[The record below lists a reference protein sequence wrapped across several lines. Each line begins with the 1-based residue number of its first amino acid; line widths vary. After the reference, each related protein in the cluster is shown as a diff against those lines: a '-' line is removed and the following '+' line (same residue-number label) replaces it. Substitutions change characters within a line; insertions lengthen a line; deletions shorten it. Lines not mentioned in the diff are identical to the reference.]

1 MKVDPCCLTRCK
13 ASSIFLKNC
22 GATGNW
28 LRVAFLRKGY
38 TLRRAIFSA
47 IAALFLAGAAQA
59 QIKTIVTDHFRVHY
73 TLGAEGT
80 ARRVAE
86 TCEEV
91 FPTLAAAYD
100 YYDDFRTIHVI
111 VLDNSDVLGNGWAN
125 YYSNTMAIWATS
137 LDFELRGSHDWI
149 KNVVTHELTHII
161 TLNKARKKWPFQFA
175 LLSVSRFDS
184 NPDITFQFPLYHL
197 NTPRGW
203 TEGIAQYG
211 AQKFGYDSWDSHRDM
226 LLRMAVLEDDLL
238 SWEEMGTVWDRMGKF
253 YGEFVYNQGYAMMVY
268 LHDQYGAEKVDE
280 LTHQV
285 GSMSF
290 DPAIRRVLGISADQ
304 FYADWVA
311 FLAENYGRL
320 ESEIRGQGFFEGEP
334 LDEVNEGVLEY
345 HPALSP
351 DGKKLAYL
359 TSEKQDYGIT
369 VLKIYDFETRKK
381 TELKNWID
389 TRISWSPDGEEIVFV
404 RNKGGF
410 NDLYIYNLAED
421 KERRISARLR
431 AKDPSFSPDG
441 QRIAFVHNE
450 DGTNNL
456 GLIAR
461 DGTDLVYLTNNN
473 DATQYMGPRFSPD
486 GEWLLFSVFRGED
499 RDIAMIRADSPPRPK
514 VFEKA
519 EKKKKSEDEE
529 GEEETIDV
537 FPDTVAFA
545 HPDSSG
551 FRAVVASPADER
563 DPHWLPDGSGFV
575 FSSDQSGIFNIYR
588 YRLENDEVEQLTNVI
603 GGAFVPTVAADESV
617 VYSGYQSN
625 DYSLYRFEM
634 GEFERDAHFEPVVMH
649 DYRSIFDGPK
659 LADQFQTATY
669 RGRNVLRYI
678 PILQVGPTYVG
689 NTFGLNQASG
699 GLQFSTGDML
709 GGQELTAWGIVGK
722 NMRNATDLNTDVGF
736 FYERRLRPQVGNNRT
751 FNPSFYIAGRRR
763 EIDNLLKASQ
773 IDTLEIEE
781 TDLYPVPVDS
791 VTSLLIP
798 DVRQYVYQGTSRQ
811 DLFKTTLG
819 QLAVGVDVPLTR
831 RAELNALYIWRD
843 YAEGWTLRRFRSQN
857 QIYLVQYGV
866 DISASLDPSLL
877 AQDTLLVNNEDPLEF
892 YEDLSFFRTHMLSM
906 AWRYRKINPTA
917 NRLIS
922 PSGRAMALVYR
933 YLMPTVAD
941 SLTEQIPT
949 DGVPRDQFV
958 GVERRMRVNE
968 YVAAYNERIRLPFAN
983 SLNIE
988 LIGAYKNAR
997 LKPRFIEDGGFLEGR
1012 YYWPLRYYIGGRN
1025 FLSGY
1030 PYFTDWG
1037 TKLLYARVG
1046 YGFPILKRISSR
1058 FINFNFSKLHGELF
1072 AEAGVVGNFSRFED
1086 IDFWQGKRWRSR
1098 PNIDQFLTDVGGEL
1112 RLQLFT
1118 FYRIPMFAYFQVA
1131 RPIPSSRVK
1140 RLWITRLP
1148 NGSLEECAPT
1158 AEGCF
1163 RSLTVRDSEGDLD
1176 EIDDWRFYFGFGL

>member
-1 MKVDPCCLTRCK
+1 M
-13 ASSIFLKNC
+13 
-22 GATGNW
+22 
-28 LRVAFLRKGY
+28 
-38 TLRRAIFSA
+38 RRAISSA

-59 QIKTIVTDHFRVHY
+59 QIQTIVTDHFRVHFSR
-73 TLGAEGT
+73 GAEGT

-100 YYDDFRTIHVI
+100 YFDDFRTIHVI

-149 KNVVTHELTHII
+149 KNVVTHELTHIM

-184 NPDITFQFPLYHL
+184 NPDIAFQFPLYHL
-197 NTPRGW
+197 NAPRGW
-203 TEGIAQYG
+203 SEGIAQYG
-211 AQKFGYDSWDSHRDM
+211 AHKFGYDSWDSHRDM

-238 SWEEMGTVWDRMGKF
+238 SWEEMGTIGARTGKF

-268 LHDQYGAEKVDE
+268 IHEQYGAEKVDE
-280 LTHQV
+280 LTHQI

-311 FLAENYGRL
+311 FLADNYGRL
-320 ESEIRGQGFFEGEP
+320 KSEIRGQGFFQGAS

-359 TSEKQDYGIT
+359 TSEKQDYAIT
-369 VLKIYDFETRKK
+369 ALKIYDFATEKK
-381 TELKNWID
+381 TKLKGRID
-389 TRISWSPDGEEIVFV
+389 TRIGWSPDGKEIVFV

-410 NDLYIYNLAED
+410 NDLYIYDLAED
-421 KERRISARLR
+421 EERRISARLR

-456 GLIAR
+456 GLIDR

-473 DATQYMGPRFSPD
+473 DATQYSGPRFSPD
-486 GEWLLFSVFRGED
+486 GEWLLFSMFRGQD

-514 VFEKA
+514 TFKQAKA
-519 EKKKKSEDEE
+519 KKKKSEDEE
-529 GEEETIDV
+529 GEEETIEV

-588 YRLENDEVEQLTNVI
+588 YRLANDEVEQLTNVI
-603 GGAFVPTVAADESV
+603 GGAFVPTVAADERV
-617 VYSGYQSN
+617 VYSGYHSN

-634 GEFERDAHFEPVVMH
+634 GEFGRAAHFEPVAMR

-659 LADQFQTATY
+659 LDDQYRVASY

-678 PILQVGPTYVG
+678 PILQVGPTFVG

-709 GGQELTAWGIVGK
+709 GGQELTAWGVVGK
-722 NMRNATDLNTDVGF
+722 NIRDATDLNTDVGF
-736 FYERRLRPQVGNNRT
+736 RYERRLRPQVGNNRT
-751 FNPSFYIAGRRR
+751 FNPSFYIAARRR
-763 EIDNLLKASQ
+763 EIDNLSKPIQ
-773 IDTLEIEE
+773 VRIDTLAAS
-781 TDLYPVPVDS
+781 TLYPVPVDS
-791 VTSLLIP
+791 VSNVLIP
-798 DVRQYVYQGTSRQ
+798 AVEQRVYQYARSQ
-811 DLFKTTLG
+811 NLSKNVLG
-819 QLAVGVDVPLTR
+819 QLTVGVNVPLTR
-831 RAELNALYIWRD
+831 RTELNALYLWRN
-843 YAEGWTLRRFRSQN
+843 YAQSYALRRFHSKS
-857 QIYLVQYGV
+857 QIYLVQDGV
-866 DISASLDPSLL
+866 DISETVDPDLL
-877 AQDTLLVNNEDPLEF
+877 VQDTLVVDSENPLK
-892 YEDLSFFRTHMLSM
+892 YYGDLSFFRTHLLS
-906 AWRYRKINPTA
+906 ASWRYQKINPTA
-917 NRLIS
+917 DRSIN
-922 PSGRAMALVYR
+922 PSGRALSLVYS
-933 YLMPTVAD
+933 YMMPTLAD
-941 SLTEQIPT
+941 SLAEQTPT
-949 DGVPRDQFV
+949 DGVPRDQYV
-958 GVERRMRVNE
+958 GVERRLRVNE
-968 YVAAYNERIRLPFAN
+968 YVAAYNERIRLPFNN
-983 SLNIE
+983 SLNIR
-988 LIGAYKNAR
+988 LIGAYKNIR
-997 LKPRFIEDGGFLEGR
+997 TKPCFEPDEGGLFEGCF
-1012 YYWPLRYYIGGRN
+1012 YWPLRYYIGGRN

-1030 PYFTDWG
+1030 PYFTDSG
-1037 TKLLYARVG
+1037 SKLLYARIG
-1046 YGFPILKRISSR
+1046 YGFPLLRRISTR
-1058 FINFNFSKLHGELF
+1058 FINFSFSKLYAELF
-1072 AEAGVVGNFSRFED
+1072 AEAGAVGNFSRFED
-1086 IDFWQGKRWRSR
+1086 IDFWKGKRWRSW
-1098 PNIDQFLTDVGGEL
+1098 PNTDKFLTNVGGEL

-1131 RPIPSSRVK
+1131 RPIEAGRVEWIEPLPSEDD
-1140 RLWITRLP
+1140 P
-1148 NGSLEECAPT
+1148 NPEPYLS
-1158 AEGCF
+1158 
-1163 RSLTVRDSEGDLD
+1163 VRDSQGNLD
-1176 EIDDWRFYFGFGL
+1176 RIDEWRFYFGFGL

>member
-1 MKVDPCCLTRCK
+1 M
-13 ASSIFLKNC
+13 
-22 GATGNW
+22 
-28 LRVAFLRKGY
+28 
-38 TLRRAIFSA
+38 RRAIFSA
-47 IAALFLAGAAQA
+47 IAALFLAGPAQA
-59 QIKTIVTDHFRVHY
+59 QIKTIVTDHFRVHFS
-73 TLGAEGT
+73 LGAEGT

-91 FPTLAAAYD
+91 FPTLAAAYN

-175 LLSVSRFDS
+175 LLSVSRFDA

-211 AQKFGYDSWDSHRDM
+211 AHKFGYDSWDSHRDM

-238 SWEEMGTVWDRMGKF
+238 SWEEMGTVWDRTGKF

-268 LHDQYGAEKVDE
+268 IHQQYGAEKVDE

-320 ESEIRGQGFFEGEP
+320 ESELRGQGFFEGAP

-359 TSEKQDYGIT
+359 TSEKQDYAIA
-369 VLKIYDFETRKK
+369 VLKIYDFETQKETK
-381 TELKNWID
+381 LKGWID
-389 TRISWSPDGEEIVFV
+389 TRIGWSPDGEEIVFV

-421 KERRISARLR
+421 EERRISAKLR

-456 GLIAR
+456 GLIDR

-473 DATQYMGPRFSPD
+473 DATQYSAPRFSPD

-499 RDIAMIRADSPPRPK
+499 RDIAMIRAASPPRPK
-514 VFEKA
+514 TFEKA
-519 EKKKKSEDEE
+519 KKSEDEE
-529 GEEETIDV
+529 GEEETIAV

-551 FRAVVASPADER
+551 FRAVVASSADER
-563 DPHWLPDGSGFV
+563 DPCWLPDGSGFV

-617 VYSGYQSN
+617 VYSGYHSN
-625 DYSLYRFEM
+625 DYSLYRFKM
-634 GEFERDAHFEPVVMH
+634 GEFERDTHFEPVAMR

-659 LADQFQTATY
+659 LDDQYQVASY

-678 PILQVGPTYVG
+678 PILQIGPTFVG

-699 GLQFSTGDML
+699 GLQFSTGDMF

-722 NMRNATDLNTDVGF
+722 NIRDATDLNTDVGF
-736 FYERRLRPQVGNNRT
+736 YYERRLRPQVGNNRT

-763 EIDNLLKASQ
+763 EIDNLLEAGQ
-773 IDTLEIEE
+773 IEVDTLAAS
-781 TDLYPVPVDS
+781 TLYPVPVDS
-791 VTSLLIP
+791 VSNVLIP
-798 DVRQYVYQGTSRQ
+798 AVEQYVYQATSRQ
-811 DLFKTTLG
+811 DLFKTALG

-831 RAELNALYIWRD
+831 RTELNALYLWRN
-843 YAEGWTLRRFRSQN
+843 YAESWTLRRFRSKN
-857 QIYLVQYGV
+857 QIYLVQDGV
-866 DISASLDPSLL
+866 NVSDSLGLAPALL
-877 AQDTLLVNNEDPLEF
+877 GQDTLLVDSEDPLK
-892 YEDLSFFRTHMLSM
+892 YYGDLSFFRTHLLS
-906 AWRYRKINPTA
+906 ASWRYQKINPTA
-917 NRLIS
+917 DRLIS
-922 PSGRAMALVYR
+922 PSGRSLALVYR
-933 YLMPTVAD
+933 YLLPTVAD
-941 SLTEQIPT
+941 SLAEQTPT
-949 DGVPRDQFV
+949 DGVPRDRFV
-958 GVERRMRVNE
+958 GVERRLRVNE
-968 YVAAYNERIRLPFAN
+968 YVAAYNERIGLPFNN

-988 LIGAYKNAR
+988 LIGAYKNIR
-997 LKPRFIEDGGFLEGR
+997 LKPRYTEEGGLFEGR
-1012 YYWPLRYYIGGRN
+1012 FYWPLRYYIGGRN

-1030 PYFTDWG
+1030 PYFTASG
-1037 TKLLYARVG
+1037 TKLLYARIG
-1046 YGFPILKRISSR
+1046 YGFPILERISSR
-1058 FINFNFSKLHGELF
+1058 FINFSFSKLYAELF

-1086 IDFWQGKRWRSR
+1086 VDFWSGKRWRSR
-1098 PNIDQFLTDVGGEL
+1098 PNTDKFLTDVGGEL

-1118 FYRIPMFAYFQVA
+1118 FYRIPMFAYLQVA
-1131 RPIPSSRVK
+1131 HPLNRDRVPRDPGDAPIDK
-1140 RLWITRLP
+1140 
-1148 NGSLEECAPT
+1148 
-1158 AEGCF
+1158 
-1163 RSLTVRDSEGDLD
+1163 
-1176 EIDDWRFYFGFGL
+1176 WRYYFGFGL

>member
-1 MKVDPCCLTRCK
+1 M
-13 ASSIFLKNC
+13 
-22 GATGNW
+22 
-28 LRVAFLRKGY
+28 
-38 TLRRAIFSA
+38 RRATFSA
-47 IAALFLAGAAQA
+47 IAALLFAGAAQA
-59 QIKTIVTDHFRVHY
+59 QIQTIVTDHFRVHF

-111 VLDNSDVLGNGWAN
+111 VLDNSDQLGNGWAN

-149 KNVVTHELTHII
+149 KNVVTHELTHIM

-197 NTPRGW
+197 NAPRGW

-211 AQKFGYDSWDSHRDM
+211 AHKFGYDTWDSHRDM
-226 LLRMAVLEDDLL
+226 LLRMAALEDDLL
-238 SWEEMGTVWDRMGKF
+238 SWEEMGTVWDRTGKF

-268 LHDQYGAEKVDE
+268 IHQQYGAEKVDE
-280 LTHQV
+280 LTHQI

-320 ESEIRGQGFFEGEP
+320 ESEIRTGGFFEGMP

-359 TSEKQDYGIT
+359 TSERQDFAIT
-369 VLKIYDFETRKK
+369 SLKIYDFETQKK
-381 TELKNWID
+381 TKLKGWID
-389 TRISWSPDGEEIVFV
+389 TRIGWSPDGEEIVFV

-410 NDLYIYNLAED
+410 NDLYIYNLAAD

-456 GLIAR
+456 GLVNR

-473 DATQYMGPRFSPD
+473 DATQYMAPRFSPD
-486 GEWLLFSVFRGED
+486 GEWLLFSLFRGED

-519 EKKKKSEDEE
+519 KKKKKSDEE
-529 GEEETIDV
+529 DDEEEKTEETIDV

-551 FRAVVASPADER
+551 FRAVVASLADER

-588 YRLENDEVEQLTNVI
+588 YRLENREVEQLTNVV

-617 VYSGYQSN
+617 VYSGYHSN

-634 GEFERDAHFEPVVMH
+634 GEFERDAHFEPVAMR

-659 LADQFQTATY
+659 LADQHPIASY

-678 PILQVGPTYVG
+678 PILQVGPTFVG

-699 GLQFSTGDML
+699 GLQFTTGDMF

-722 NMRNATDLNTDVGF
+722 NMRDATDLNTDVGF

-763 EIDNLLKASQ
+763 EIDNLLKDSQ
-773 IDTLEIEE
+773 IRVDTLEVGNI
-781 TDLYPVPVDS
+781 YPVPVDS
-791 VTSLLIP
+791 VSSLLIP
-798 DVRQYVYQGTSRQ
+798 DVQQYIYQGTSRQ
-811 DLFKTTLG
+811 DLFKTALG
-819 QLAVGVDVPLTR
+819 QLAVGVDMPLTR
-831 RAELNALYIWRD
+831 RTELNALYLWRN

-857 QIYLVQYGV
+857 QIYLVQDGV
-866 DISASLDPSLL
+866 DVSDSLGLDPAILS
-877 AQDTLLVNNEDPLEF
+877 QDTLLVNSEDPLKF
-892 YEDLSFFRTHMLSM
+892 YGDLSFFRTHMLSM

-917 NRLIS
+917 DRLIS

-958 GVERRMRVNE
+958 GVERRLRINE
-968 YVAAYNERIRLPFAN
+968 YVAAYNERISLPFDN

-988 LIGAYKNAR
+988 LIGAYKNIR
-997 LKPRFIEDGGFLEGR
+997 LKPRFIEEGGFFEGR
-1012 YYWPLRYYIGGRN
+1012 FYWPLRYYIGGRN

-1030 PYFTDWG
+1030 PYFTDSG
-1037 TKLLYARVG
+1037 SKLLYARVG
-1046 YGFPILKRISSR
+1046 YGFPILKRISRR
-1058 FINFNFSKLHGELF
+1058 FINFNFSKLYAELF

-1086 IDFWQGKRWRSR
+1086 IDFWSGERWRSR
-1098 PNIDQFLTDVGGEL
+1098 PNTDKFLTDVGGEL

-1118 FYRIPMFAYFQVA
+1118 FYRIPMFAYVQVA
-1131 RPIPSSRVK
+1131 HPLNRKRVSR
-1140 RLWITRLP
+1140 
-1148 NGSLEECAPT
+1148 
-1158 AEGCF
+1158 
-1163 RSLTVRDSEGDLD
+1163 D
-1176 EIDDWRFYFGFGL
+1176 EDDPLIDKWRYYFGFGL

>member
-1 MKVDPCCLTRCK
+1 M
-13 ASSIFLKNC
+13 
-22 GATGNW
+22 
-28 LRVAFLRKGY
+28 
-38 TLRRAIFSA
+38 RRATFSA
-47 IAALFLAGAAQA
+47 IAALLIVGAAQA
-59 QIKTIVTDHFRVHY
+59 QIQTIVTDHFRVHF

-111 VLDNSDVLGNGWAN
+111 VLDNSDQLGNGWAN

-149 KNVVTHELTHII
+149 KNVVTHELTHIM

-197 NTPRGW
+197 NAPRGW

-211 AQKFGYDSWDSHRDM
+211 AHKFGYDTWDSHRDM
-226 LLRMAVLEDDLL
+226 LLRMAALEDDLL
-238 SWEEMGTVWDRMGKF
+238 SWEEMGTVWDRTGKF

-268 LHDQYGAEKVDE
+268 IHQQYGAEKVDE

-320 ESEIRGQGFFEGEP
+320 ESEIRGQGFFEGMS

-359 TSEKQDYGIT
+359 TSEKQDFAIT
-369 VLKIYDFETRKK
+369 SLKIYDFETQKK
-381 TELKNWID
+381 TKLKGWID
-389 TRISWSPDGEEIVFV
+389 TRIGWSPDGEEIVFV

-410 NDLYIYNLAED
+410 NDLYIYNLAADE
-421 KERRISARLR
+421 ERRISARLR

-456 GLIAR
+456 GLIDR

-473 DATQYMGPRFSPD
+473 DATQYMAPRFSPD
-486 GEWLLFSVFRGED
+486 GEWLLFSLFRGED

-519 EKKKKSEDEE
+519 KKKKKSDDEGEE
-529 GEEETIDV
+529 GEEEAEETIDV

-563 DPHWLPDGSGFV
+563 DAHWLPDGSGFV
-575 FSSDQSGIFNIYR
+575 FSSDQSGVFNIYR
-588 YRLENDEVEQLTNVI
+588 YRLENREVEQLTNVV
-603 GGAFVPTVAADESV
+603 GGAFVPTVAADGSV
-617 VYSGYQSN
+617 VYSGYHSN

-634 GEFERDAHFEPVVMH
+634 GEFERDAHFEPVAMR

-659 LADQFQTATY
+659 LADQFQTASY

-678 PILQVGPTYVG
+678 PILQVGPTFVG

-699 GLQFSTGDML
+699 GLQFTTGDMF

-722 NMRNATDLNTDVGF
+722 NMRDATDLNTDVGF

-763 EIDNLLKASQ
+763 EIDNLLKDSQ
-773 IDTLEIEE
+773 IDTLEFEA
-781 TDLYPVPVDS
+781 TNLYPVPVDS

-798 DVRQYVYQGTSRQ
+798 DVQQYIYQGTSRQ
-811 DLFKTTLG
+811 DLFKTALG
-819 QLAVGVDVPLTR
+819 QLAVGVDLPLTR
-831 RAELNALYIWRD
+831 RTELNVLYLWRN

-857 QIYLVQYGV
+857 QIYLVQDGV
-866 DISASLDPSLL
+866 DVSDSLGLDPAILS
-877 AQDTLLVNNEDPLEF
+877 QDTLLVNSEDPLKF
-892 YEDLSFFRTHMLSM
+892 YGDLPFFRTHMLS
-906 AWRYRKINPTA
+906 ASWRYRKINPTA
-917 NRLIS
+917 DRLIN
-922 PSGRAMALVYR
+922 PSGRALALVYR

-941 SLTEQIPT
+941 SLTEQTPT

-958 GVERRMRVNE
+958 GVERRLRVNE
-968 YVAAYNERIRLPFAN
+968 YVAAYNERIGLPFDN

-988 LIGAYKNAR
+988 LIGAYKNIR
-997 LKPRFIEDGGFLEGR
+997 LKPRFIEEGGFFEGR
-1012 YYWPLRYYIGGRN
+1012 FYWPLRYYIGGRN

-1030 PYFTDWG
+1030 PYFTDSG
-1037 TKLLYARVG
+1037 SKLLYARVG
-1046 YGFPILKRISSR
+1046 YGFPILKRISRR
-1058 FINFNFSKLHGELF
+1058 FINFNFSKLYAELF

-1086 IDFWQGKRWRSR
+1086 IDFWKGERWRSL
-1098 PNIDQFLTDVGGEL
+1098 PNTDKFLTDVGGEL

-1118 FYRIPMFAYFQVA
+1118 FYRIPMFAYVQVA
-1131 RPIPSSRVK
+1131 HPLNRK
-1140 RLWITRLP
+1140 RL
-1148 NGSLEECAPT
+1148 S
-1158 AEGCF
+1158 
-1163 RSLTVRDSEGDLD
+1163 RDEDDPL
-1176 EIDDWRFYFGFGL
+1176 IDKWRYYFGFGL

>member
-1 MKVDPCCLTRCK
+1 M
-13 ASSIFLKNC
+13 
-22 GATGNW
+22 
-28 LRVAFLRKGY
+28 
-38 TLRRAIFSA
+38 RRAIFSA
-47 IAALFLAGAAQA
+47 IAALFLTGAAQA

-73 TLGAEGT
+73 MLGAEGT

-149 KNVVTHELTHII
+149 KNVVTHELTHIM

-197 NTPRGW
+197 NAPRGW

-211 AQKFGYDSWDSHRDM
+211 AQKFGYDTWDSHRDM

-268 LHDQYGAEKVDE
+268 IHEQYGAEKVDE
-280 LTHQV
+280 LTHQI

-290 DPAIRRVLGISADQ
+290 DPAIRRVLGVSADQ
-304 FYADWVA
+304 FYANWVA

-320 ESEIRGQGFFEGEP
+320 ESEIRAQGFFQGES

-359 TSEKQDYGIT
+359 TSEKQDYGLT

-389 TRISWSPDGEEIVFV
+389 TRIGWSPDGEEIVFV

-456 GLIAR
+456 GLIDR

-486 GEWLLFSVFRGED
+486 GEWLLFSLFRGED

-519 EKKKKSEDEE
+519 KNKKKSEDDEEGEE
-529 GEEETIDV
+529 GEEETIEV

-603 GGAFVPTVAADESV
+603 GGAFVPTVAADERV
-617 VYSGYQSN
+617 VYSGYHSN
-625 DYSLYRFEM
+625 DYSLYSFEM
-634 GEFERDAHFEPVVMH
+634 GEFERDAHFEPVVMR

-699 GLQFSTGDML
+699 GLQFSTGDMF
-709 GGQELTAWGIVGK
+709 GGQELTAWGIAGK
-722 NMRNATDLNTDVGF
+722 NMRSATDLNTDVGF

-763 EIDNLLKASQ
+763 EIDNLIKGSQ
-773 IDTLEIEE
+773 IDTLEIEA

-798 DVRQYVYQGTSRQ
+798 DVRQYVYQGTSRA
-811 DLFKTTLG
+811 DLFKTSLG

-831 RAELNALYIWRD
+831 RTELNALYIWRD

-857 QIYLVQYGV
+857 QIYLAQDGV

-877 AQDTLLVNNEDPLEF
+877 AQDTLLVNNEDPLDF

-917 NRLIS
+917 DRLIS

-968 YVAAYNERIRLPFAN
+968 YIAAYNERIRLPFDN

-988 LIGAYKNAR
+988 LIGAYKNVR
-997 LKPRFIEDGGFLEGR
+997 LKPRFIEGGGFLEGR

-1046 YGFPILKRISSR
+1046 YEFPLLKRISSR
-1058 FINFNFSKLHGELF
+1058 FINFNFSKLYAELF

-1086 IDFWQGKRWRSR
+1086 IDFWSGERWRSL
-1098 PNIDQFLTDVGGEL
+1098 PNTDKFLTDVGGEL

-1118 FYRIPMFAYFQVA
+1118 FYRIPMFVYFQVA
-1131 RPIPSSRVK
+1131 HPLNRERVSS
-1140 RLWITRLP
+1140 
-1148 NGSLEECAPT
+1148 
-1158 AEGCF
+1158 
-1163 RSLTVRDSEGDLD
+1163 D
-1176 EIDDWRFYFGFGL
+1176 EDDPLIDKWRYYFGFGL

>member
-1 MKVDPCCLTRCK
+1 MKVAPCRLTGST
-13 ASSIFLKNC
+13 ASSIFLTNC

-100 YYDDFRTIHVI
+100 YYDDFRTIHVM
-111 VLDNSDVLGNGWAN
+111 VFDNSDVLGNGWAN

-184 NPDITFQFPLYHL
+184 NPDIAFQFPLYHL
-197 NTPRGW
+197 NAPRGW

-211 AQKFGYDSWDSHRDM
+211 AQKFGYDTWDSHRDM

-238 SWEEMGTVWDRMGKF
+238 SWEEMGTVLDRMGKF

-268 LHDQYGAEKVDE
+268 IHEQYGAEKVDE
-280 LTHQV
+280 LTHQI

-290 DPAIRRVLGISADQ
+290 DPAIRRVLGVSADQ

-320 ESEIRGQGFFEGEP
+320 ESEIRGQGFFQGAP

-381 TELKNWID
+381 TELKGWID
-389 TRISWSPDGEEIVFV
+389 TRIGWSPDGEEIVFV

-456 GLIAR
+456 GLIDR

-486 GEWLLFSVFRGED
+486 GEWLLFSLFRGED

-519 EKKKKSEDEE
+519 KKKSEDDEE

-551 FRAVVASPADER
+551 FRAVVASSADER
-563 DPHWLPDGSGFV
+563 DPYWLPDGSGFV

-588 YRLENDEVEQLTNVI
+588 YRLENREVEQLTNVI
-603 GGAFVPTVAADESV
+603 GGAFVPTVAADERV
-617 VYSGYQSN
+617 VYSGYHSN
-625 DYSLYRFEM
+625 DYSLYGFEM
-634 GEFERDAHFEPVVMH
+634 GEFERDAHFEPVVMR

-763 EIDNLLKASQ
+763 EIDNLLKDSQ
-773 IDTLEIEE
+773 ITADTL
-781 TDLYPVPVDS
+781 DVGNVYPVPVDS

-798 DVRQYVYQGTSRQ
+798 DVRQYIYQGTSRE
-811 DLFKTTLG
+811 DLFKTSLG
-819 QLAVGVDVPLTR
+819 QLVVGVDVPLTR
-831 RAELNALYIWRD
+831 RTELNALYIWRD
-843 YAEGWTLRRFRSQN
+843 YAEGWTLRHFRSQN
-857 QIYLVQYGV
+857 QIYLEQDGV
-866 DISASLDPSLL
+866 NVSASLDPSLL
-877 AQDTLLVNNEDPLEF
+877 AQDTLLVNNEDPLRF

-917 NRLIS
+917 DRLIS

-968 YVAAYNERIRLPFAN
+968 YVAAYNERIKLPFDN

-988 LIGAYKNAR
+988 LIGAYKNVR
-997 LKPRFIEDGGFLEGR
+997 LKPRFTEDGGFFEGR
-1012 YYWPLRYYIGGRN
+1012 FYWPLRYYIGGRN

-1030 PYFTDWG
+1030 PYFTDSG

-1058 FINFNFSKLHGELF
+1058 FINFNFSKLYAELF

-1086 IDFWQGKRWRSR
+1086 IDFWKGERWRSL
-1098 PNIDQFLTDVGGEL
+1098 PNTDNFLTNVGGEL

-1131 RPIPSSRVK
+1131 HPLNRDRVAS
-1140 RLWITRLP
+1140 
-1148 NGSLEECAPT
+1148 GEDAP
-1158 AEGCF
+1158 
-1163 RSLTVRDSEGDLD
+1163 L
-1176 EIDDWRFYFGFGL
+1176 IDKWRYYFGFGL

>member
-1 MKVDPCCLTRCK
+1 M
-13 ASSIFLKNC
+13 
-22 GATGNW
+22 
-28 LRVAFLRKGY
+28 
-38 TLRRAIFSA
+38 RRAIFSA

-73 TLGAEGT
+73 TSGAEGT

-203 TEGIAQYG
+203 VEGIAQYG
-211 AQKFGYDSWDSHRDM
+211 AHKFGYDAWDSHRDM

-238 SWEEMGTVWDRMGKF
+238 SWEEMGTVLDRMGKF

-320 ESEIRGQGFFEGEP
+320 ESEIRAQGFFQGES

-359 TSEKQDYGIT
+359 TSEKQDYGLT

-389 TRISWSPDGEEIVFV
+389 TRIGWSPDGKEIVFV

-421 KERRISARLR
+421 KERRISANLR

-441 QRIAFVHNE
+441 QRIAFVHNK

-456 GLIAR
+456 GLIDR

-486 GEWLLFSVFRGED
+486 GEWLLFSLFRGED

-519 EKKKKSEDEE
+519 NKKKKSEDDEEGEE
-529 GEEETIDV
+529 GEEETIEV

-634 GEFERDAHFEPVVMH
+634 GEYERDAHFEPVVMR

-699 GLQFSTGDML
+699 GLQFSTGDMF

-722 NMRNATDLNTDVGF
+722 NMRSATDLNTDVGF

-763 EIDNLLKASQ
+763 EIDNLIKGSQ
-773 IDTLEIEE
+773 VDSLEIEA

-798 DVRQYVYQGTSRQ
+798 DVRQYVYQGTSRE
-811 DLFKTTLG
+811 DLFKTSLG

-831 RAELNALYIWRD
+831 RTELNALYIWRD
-843 YAEGWTLRRFRSQN
+843 FAEGWTLRRFRSQN
-857 QIYLVQYGV
+857 QIYLEQDGV

-917 NRLIS
+917 DRLIS

-968 YVAAYNERIRLPFAN
+968 YIAAYNERIRLPFDN

-988 LIGAYKNAR
+988 LIGAYKNVR

-1058 FINFNFSKLHGELF
+1058 FINFNFSKLYAELF

-1086 IDFWQGKRWRSR
+1086 IDFWKGERWKSR
-1098 PNIDQFLTDVGGEL
+1098 PNIDPFLADVGGEL

-1131 RPIPSSRVK
+1131 RPLPSSRVK
-1140 RLWITRLP
+1140 QLWITRLP
-1148 NGSLEECAPT
+1148 NGSLEECAPN
-1158 AEGCF
+1158 AQDCF
-1163 RSLTVRDSEGDLD
+1163 RSLTVRDAEGDLD
-1176 EIDDWRFYFGFGL
+1176 EIDNWRFYFGFGL

>member
-1 MKVDPCCLTRCK
+1 M
-13 ASSIFLKNC
+13 
-22 GATGNW
+22 
-28 LRVAFLRKGY
+28 
-38 TLRRAIFSA
+38 RRAIFSA

-59 QIKTIVTDHFRVHY
+59 QLQTIVTDHFRVHF

-111 VLDNSDVLGNGWAN
+111 VLDNSDQLGNGWAN

-149 KNVVTHELTHII
+149 KNVVTHELTHIM

-197 NTPRGW
+197 NAPRGW

-211 AQKFGYDSWDSHRDM
+211 AQKFGYDTWDSHRDM

-238 SWEEMGTVWDRMGKF
+238 SWEEMGTVWDRTGKF

-268 LHDQYGAEKVDE
+268 IHQQYGAEKVDE
-280 LTHQV
+280 LTHQI

-311 FLAENYGRL
+311 FLAENYDRL
-320 ESEIRGQGFFEGEP
+320 ESEIRGQGFFEGAP

-359 TSEKQDYGIT
+359 TSEKQDYAIT
-369 VLKIYDFETRKK
+369 VLKIYDFETQKE
-381 TELKNWID
+381 TELKGWID

-410 NDLYIYNLAED
+410 NDLYIYNLAAD

-456 GLIAR
+456 GLIDR
-461 DGTDLVYLTNNN
+461 DGTDSVYLTNNN
-473 DATQYMGPRFSPD
+473 DATQYTAPRFSPD

-514 VFEKA
+514 IFEKA
-519 EKKKKSEDEE
+519 KKEKKSEEE
-529 GEEETIDV
+529 EETEETIDV

-551 FRAVVASPADER
+551 FRAVVASSADER
-563 DPHWLPDGSGFV
+563 DPYWLPDGSGFV
-575 FSSDQSGIFNIYR
+575 FASDQSGIFNIYR
-588 YRLENDEVEQLTNVI
+588 YRLENDEVEQLTNVV

-617 VYSGYQSN
+617 VYSGYHSN

-634 GEFERDAHFEPVVMH
+634 GEFERDAHFESVAMR

-659 LADQFQTATY
+659 LADQFQVASY

-678 PILQVGPTYVG
+678 PILQVGPTFVG

-699 GLQFSTGDML
+699 GLQFTTGDMF

-722 NMRNATDLNTDVGF
+722 NMRDATDLNTDVGF
-736 FYERRLRPQVGNNRT
+736 YYERRLRPQVGNNRT
-751 FNPSFYIAGRRR
+751 FNPSFFIAGRRR
-763 EIDNLLKASQ
+763 EIDNLLKDSR
-773 IDTLEIEE
+773 IEVDTLEANIDM
-781 TDLYPVPVDS
+781 DLDYWIPANSDS
-791 VTSLLIP
+791 DNHIIRVTKEGDIHLIPANSDTSLFIP
-798 DVRQYVYQGTSRQ
+798 AAQPYAYQGYSRQ
-811 DLFKTTLG
+811 DLFKTALG
-819 QLAVGVDVPLTR
+819 QLAVGIDVPLTR
-831 RAELNALYIWRD
+831 RTELNALYIWRN
-843 YAEGWTLRRFRSQN
+843 YAEGWTLRRFRSQT
-857 QIYLVQYGV
+857 QIHVEQDGV
-866 DISASLDPSLL
+866 DISDSLRSLEL
-877 AQDTLLVNNEDPLEF
+877 YKPLLSQDTLLVDSEETLKF
-892 YEDLSFFRTHMLSM
+892 YGDLSFFRTHMLSM

-917 NRLIS
+917 DRLIS
-922 PSGRAMALVYR
+922 PSGRALALVYR

-941 SLTEQIPT
+941 SLAEQIPT

-958 GVERRMRVNE
+958 GVKRRLRINE
-968 YVAAYNERIRLPFAN
+968 YIAAYNERISLPFAN

-988 LIGAYKNAR
+988 LIGAYKNIR
-997 LKPRFIEDGGFLEGR
+997 LKPRFIEGGGFFEGR
-1012 YYWPLRYYIGGRN
+1012 FYWPLRYYIGGRN

-1030 PYFTDWG
+1030 PYFTDSG

-1058 FINFNFSKLHGELF
+1058 FINFNFSKLYAELF
-1072 AEAGVVGNFSRFED
+1072 AEAGAVGNFSRFED
-1086 IDFWQGKRWRSR
+1086 IDFWSGKRWRSW
-1098 PNIDQFLTDVGGEL
+1098 PNTDKFLTDVGGEL

-1131 RPIPSSRVK
+1131 HPLNRKRVSR
-1140 RLWITRLP
+1140 
-1148 NGSLEECAPT
+1148 
-1158 AEGCF
+1158 
-1163 RSLTVRDSEGDLD
+1163 D
-1176 EIDDWRFYFGFGL
+1176 EDDPLIDKWRYYFGFGL

>member
-1 MKVDPCCLTRCK
+1 MV
-13 ASSIFLKNC
+13 SSIFLATC
-22 GATGNW
+22 GAIGNW
-28 LRVAFLRKGY
+28 LLIAFLRKGY

-59 QIKTIVTDHFRVHY
+59 QIKTIVTDHFRVHFS
-73 TLGAEGT
+73 LGAEGT

-111 VLDNSDVLGNGWAN
+111 VLDNSDRLGNGWAN

-149 KNVVTHELTHII
+149 KNVVTHELTHIM

-184 NPDITFQFPLYHL
+184 NPDIRFMFPLYHL
-197 NTPRGW
+197 NAPRGW

-253 YGEFVYNQGYAMMVY
+253 YGELVYNQGYAMMVY
-268 LHDQYGAEKVDE
+268 IHEQYGAEKVDE
-280 LTHQV
+280 LTHQI

-320 ESEIRGQGFFEGEP
+320 ESEIRGQGLFAGVP

-359 TSEKQDYGIT
+359 TSEKQDFAIT
-369 VLKIYDFETRKK
+369 SLKIYDFETQKK
-381 TELKNWID
+381 TKLKGWID

-441 QRIAFVHNE
+441 QRIAFVHNA

-456 GLIAR
+456 GLIDR
-461 DGTDLVYLTNNN
+461 DGTDVVYLTNNN

-514 VFEKA
+514 IFEKA
-519 EKKKKSEDEE
+519 KKKKKSEDEE
-529 GEEETIDV
+529 DGENGEDEEETIDV

-551 FRAVVASPADER
+551 FRALVASSADER

-617 VYSGYQSN
+617 VYSGYRSN

-634 GEFERDAHFEPVVMH
+634 GEYERDAHFEPVVMR
-649 DYRSIFDGPK
+649 DYRSIFDGLK
-659 LADQFQTATY
+659 LADQFQISTY

-699 GLQFSTGDML
+699 GLQFTTGDMF
-709 GGQELTAWGIVGK
+709 GGQELTAWGIAGK
-722 NMRNATDLNTDVGF
+722 NIRSATDLNTDVGF

-763 EIDNLLKASQ
+763 EIDNLIKDSQ
-773 IDTLEIEE
+773 ITVDTLAVGHI
-781 TDLYPVPVDS
+781 YPVPVDS

-798 DVRQYVYQGTSRQ
+798 AAQQYIYQGISRH
-811 DLFKTTLG
+811 DLFKTALG
-819 QLAVGVDVPLTR
+819 QLAVGVDVPMTR
-831 RAELNALYIWRD
+831 RTELNALYIWRN
-843 YAEGWTLRRFRSQN
+843 YSEGWSLRHFRSQN
-857 QIYLVQYGV
+857 QIYVGQQKYSDSDTTMYDV
-866 DISASLDPSLL
+866 SAVLDPALL
-877 AQDTLLVNNEDPLEF
+877 AQDTLLVNNEDPLKF
-892 YEDLSFFRTHMLSM
+892 YGGLSFFRTHMLSM
-906 AWRYRKINPTA
+906 SWRYRKINPTA
-917 NRLIS
+917 DRLIS

-941 SLTEQIPT
+941 SLAEQIPT
-949 DGVPRDQFV
+949 DGVPRDQFA

-968 YVAAYNERIRLPFAN
+968 YIAAYNERIKLPFAN

-988 LIGAYKNAR
+988 LIGAYKNVR
-997 LKPRFIEDGGFLEGR
+997 LKPRFVEDGGFFEGR

-1030 PYFTDWG
+1030 PYFTDSG

-1058 FINFNFSKLHGELF
+1058 FINFNFSKLYAELF
-1072 AEAGVVGNFSRFED
+1072 AEAGAVGNFSRFED
-1086 IDFWQGKRWRSR
+1086 IDFWSGKRWRSL
-1098 PNIDQFLTDVGGEL
+1098 PNTDKFLTNVGGEL

-1131 RPIPSSRVK
+1131 HPLNRDRVSS
-1140 RLWITRLP
+1140 
-1148 NGSLEECAPT
+1148 NEDAP
-1158 AEGCF
+1158 
-1163 RSLTVRDSEGDLD
+1163 L
-1176 EIDDWRFYFGFGL
+1176 IDKWRYYFGFGL

>member
-1 MKVDPCCLTRCK
+1 M
-13 ASSIFLKNC
+13 
-22 GATGNW
+22 
-28 LRVAFLRKGY
+28 
-38 TLRRAIFSA
+38 RRAIFSA

-149 KNVVTHELTHII
+149 KNVVTHELTHIM

-197 NTPRGW
+197 NAPRGW

-211 AQKFGYDSWDSHRDM
+211 AQKFGYDTWDSHRDM

-268 LHDQYGAEKVDE
+268 IHEQYGAEKVDE
-280 LTHQV
+280 LTHQI

-304 FYADWVA
+304 FYANWVA

-320 ESEIRGQGFFEGEP
+320 ESEIRAQGFFQGES

-359 TSEKQDYGIT
+359 TSEKQDYGLT

-389 TRISWSPDGEEIVFV
+389 TRIGWSPDGEEIVFV

-456 GLIAR
+456 GLIDR

-486 GEWLLFSVFRGED
+486 GEWLLFSLFRGED
-499 RDIAMIRADSPPRPK
+499 RDIAMIRTDSPPRPK

-519 EKKKKSEDEE
+519 KNKKKSEDDEEGEE
-529 GEEETIDV
+529 GEEETIEV

-563 DPHWLPDGSGFV
+563 DPYWLPDGLGFV

-603 GGAFVPTVAADESV
+603 GGAFVPTVAADERV
-617 VYSGYQSN
+617 VYSGYHSN
-625 DYSLYRFEM
+625 DYSLYSFEM
-634 GEFERDAHFEPVVMH
+634 GEFERDAHFEPVVMR

-659 LADQFQTATY
+659 LADQFQIATY

-763 EIDNLLKASQ
+763 EIDNLIKGSQ
-773 IDTLEIEE
+773 IDTLEIEA

-798 DVRQYVYQGTSRQ
+798 DVRQYVYQGTSRA
-811 DLFKTTLG
+811 DLFKTSLG

-831 RAELNALYIWRD
+831 RTELNALYIWRD

-857 QIYLVQYGV
+857 QIYLEQDGV

-917 NRLIS
+917 DRLIS

-968 YVAAYNERIRLPFAN
+968 YIAAYNERIRLPFDN

-988 LIGAYKNAR
+988 LIGAYKNIR

-1058 FINFNFSKLHGELF
+1058 FINFNFSKLYAELF

-1086 IDFWQGKRWRSR
+1086 IDFWSGERWRSL
-1098 PNIDQFLTDVGGEL
+1098 PNTDKFLTDVGGEL

-1131 RPIPSSRVK
+1131 HPLNRERVSSGEDDP
-1140 RLWITRLP
+1140 L
-1148 NGSLEECAPT
+1148 
-1158 AEGCF
+1158 
-1163 RSLTVRDSEGDLD
+1163 
-1176 EIDDWRFYFGFGL
+1176 IDKWRYYFGFGL

>member
-1 MKVDPCCLTRCK
+1 MTGGT
-13 ASSIFLKNC
+13 ASSIFLTSC
-22 GATGNW
+22 GATCNW

-38 TLRRAIFSA
+38 TLLRAIFSA

-59 QIKTIVTDHFRVHY
+59 QIKTIVTDHFRIHY
-73 TLGAEGT
+73 ASGAEGT

-86 TCEEV
+86 ACEEV

-149 KNVVTHELTHII
+149 KNVVAHELTHII

-197 NTPRGW
+197 NAPRGW

-211 AQKFGYDSWDSHRDM
+211 AQKFGYDAWDSHRDM

-238 SWEEMGTVWDRMGKF
+238 SWGEMGTVLDRTGKF

-268 LHDQYGAEKVDE
+268 IHEQYGAEKVDE
-280 LTHQV
+280 LTHHI

-290 DPAIRRVLGISADQ
+290 DPAIRRVLGVSADQ

-311 FLAENYGRL
+311 FLAESYGCL
-320 ESEIRGQGFFEGEP
+320 ESEIRAQGFFQGEP

-359 TSEKQDYGIT
+359 TSEKQDYALT
-369 VLKIYDFETRKK
+369 VLKIYDFDTRKT
-381 TELKNWID
+381 TELKGRID
-389 TRISWSPDGEEIVFV
+389 TRIGWSADGKEIVFV

-421 KERRISARLR
+421 QERRISAKLR

-441 QRIAFVHNE
+441 QRIAFVHNK

-456 GLIAR
+456 GLIDR
-461 DGTDLVYLTNNN
+461 DGTDVVYLTNNN
-473 DATQYMGPRFSPD
+473 DATQYMAPRFSPD
-486 GEWLLFSVFRGED
+486 GEWLLFSLFRGED
-499 RDIAMIRADSPPRPK
+499 RDIAMIRVDSPPRPK
-514 VFEKA
+514 VFAKA
-519 EKKKKSEDEE
+519 KNKKKSEDEE
-529 GEEETIDV
+529 DGEGEEETIEV

-551 FRAVVASPADER
+551 FRAIVASSADER

-603 GGAFVPTVAADESV
+603 GGAFVPTVASDERV
-617 VYSGYQSN
+617 VYSGYHSN
-625 DYSLYRFEM
+625 DYSLYSFEM
-634 GEFERDAHFEPVVMH
+634 GEFERDAHFEPVAMR
-649 DYRSIFDGPK
+649 DYRSIFNGPK
-659 LADQFQTATY
+659 LADQFQVATY

-689 NTFGLNQASG
+689 NTFGLNQVSG
-699 GLQFSTGDML
+699 GLQFSTGDMF

-722 NMRNATDLNTDVGF
+722 NMRNAIDLNTDVGF

-751 FNPSFYIAGRRR
+751 FNPSFYVAGRRR
-763 EIDNLLKASQ
+763 EIDNLLQTSQ
-773 IDTLEIEE
+773 LSVDTLAVG
-781 TDLYPVPVDS
+781 DVYPVAVDS
-791 VTSLLIP
+791 VTNLLIP
-798 DVRQYVYQGTSRQ
+798 DARQYVYQGTSRE
-811 DLFKTTLG
+811 DLFKTSLG

-831 RAELNALYIWRD
+831 RTELNALYIWRD
-843 YAEGWTLRRFRSQN
+843 YAEGWTLRRFRSLN
-857 QIYLVQYGV
+857 HIYLEQDGV
-866 DISASLDPSLL
+866 DMSASLDPSLL
-877 AQDTLLVNNEDPLEF
+877 VQDSLLVDSEDPRTF
-892 YEDLSFFRTHMLSM
+892 YRDLSFFRTHMLSM
-906 AWRYRKINPTA
+906 AWRYQKINPTA
-917 NRLIS
+917 DRLIS

-933 YLMPTVAD
+933 YLVPTVAD
-941 SLTEQIPT
+941 SLTEQTSP
-949 DGVPRDQFV
+949 DGVPRDQFA

-968 YVAAYNERIRLPFAN
+968 YVASYNERIELPFDN

-988 LIGAYKNAR
+988 LLGAYKNVR
-997 LKPRFIEDGGFLEGR
+997 LKPRFIEDGGLLEGR

-1046 YGFPILKRISSR
+1046 YGFPILKRINSR
-1058 FINFNFSKLHGELF
+1058 FINFNFSKLYAELF

-1086 IDFWQGKRWRSR
+1086 IDFWSGERWRSL
-1098 PNIDQFLTDVGGEL
+1098 PNTDKFLTDVGAEL

-1118 FYRIPMFAYFQVA
+1118 FYRIPMFAYLQVA
-1131 RPIPSSRVK
+1131 HPLNRERIP
-1140 RLWITRLP
+1140 
-1148 NGSLEECAPT
+1148 
-1158 AEGCF
+1158 
-1163 RSLTVRDSEGDLD
+1163 RDEDDPL
-1176 EIDDWRFYFGFGL
+1176 IDKWRYYFGFGL

>member
-1 MKVDPCCLTRCK
+1 M
-13 ASSIFLKNC
+13 
-22 GATGNW
+22 
-28 LRVAFLRKGY
+28 
-38 TLRRAIFSA
+38 RRAIFSS
-47 IAALFLAGAAQA
+47 IAALFLVGAAQA

-86 TCEEV
+86 ICEEV

-149 KNVVTHELTHII
+149 KNVVTHELTHIM

-184 NPDITFQFPLYHL
+184 NPDITFMFPLYHL
-197 NTPRGW
+197 NAPRGW

-211 AQKFGYDSWDSHRDM
+211 AQKFGYDTWDSHRDM

-268 LHDQYGAEKVDE
+268 IHEQYGAEKVDE
-280 LTHQV
+280 LTHQI

-290 DPAIRRVLGISADQ
+290 DPAIRRVLGVSADQ
-304 FYADWVA
+304 FYANWVA

-320 ESEIRGQGFFEGEP
+320 ESEIRAQGFFQGES

-359 TSEKQDYGIT
+359 TSEKQDYGLT

-389 TRISWSPDGEEIVFV
+389 TRIGWSPDGEEIVFV

-456 GLIAR
+456 GLIDR

-486 GEWLLFSVFRGED
+486 GEWLLFSLFRGED

-519 EKKKKSEDEE
+519 KNKKKSEDDEEGEE
-529 GEEETIDV
+529 GEEETIEV

-563 DPHWLPDGSGFV
+563 DPYWLPDGSGFV
-575 FSSDQSGIFNIYR
+575 FSSDQSGVFNIYR

-603 GGAFVPTVAADESV
+603 GGAFVPTVAADERV
-617 VYSGYQSN
+617 VYSGYHSN
-625 DYSLYRFEM
+625 DYSLYSFEM
-634 GEFERDAHFEPVVMH
+634 GEFERDAHFEPVVMR

-659 LADQFQTATY
+659 LADQFQIATY

-699 GLQFSTGDML
+699 GLQFSTGDMF
-709 GGQELTAWGIVGK
+709 GGQELTAWGIAGK
-722 NMRNATDLNTDVGF
+722 NMRSATDLNTDVGF

-763 EIDNLLKASQ
+763 EIDNLIKGSQ
-773 IDTLEIEE
+773 IDTLEIEA

-798 DVRQYVYQGTSRQ
+798 DVRQYVYQGTSRA
-811 DLFKTTLG
+811 DLFKTSLG

-831 RAELNALYIWRD
+831 RTELNALYIWRD

-857 QIYLVQYGV
+857 QIYLEQDGV

-917 NRLIS
+917 DRLIS

-968 YVAAYNERIRLPFAN
+968 YIAAYNERIRLPFAN

-988 LIGAYKNAR
+988 LIGAYKNVR

-1058 FINFNFSKLHGELF
+1058 FINFNFSKLYAELF

-1086 IDFWQGKRWRSR
+1086 IDFWSGERWRSL
-1098 PNIDQFLTDVGGEL
+1098 PNTDKFLTDVGGEL

-1131 RPIPSSRVK
+1131 HPLNRERVSSGEDDP
-1140 RLWITRLP
+1140 L
-1148 NGSLEECAPT
+1148 
-1158 AEGCF
+1158 
-1163 RSLTVRDSEGDLD
+1163 
-1176 EIDDWRFYFGFGL
+1176 IDKWRYYFGFGL

>member
-1 MKVDPCCLTRCK
+1 M
-13 ASSIFLKNC
+13 
-22 GATGNW
+22 
-28 LRVAFLRKGY
+28 
-38 TLRRAIFSA
+38 LRRAIFSA

-149 KNVVTHELTHII
+149 KNVVTHELTHIM

-184 NPDITFQFPLYHL
+184 NPDIRFMFPLYHL
-197 NTPRGW
+197 NAPRGW

-268 LHDQYGAEKVDE
+268 IHEQYGAEKVDE
-280 LTHQV
+280 LTHQI

-320 ESEIRGQGFFEGEP
+320 ESEIRGQGFFAGVP

-359 TSEKQDYGIT
+359 TSEKRDYGIT

-421 KERRISARLR
+421 KEHRISARLR

-456 GLIAR
+456 GLIDR
-461 DGTDLVYLTNNN
+461 DGTDVVYLTNNN

-514 VFEKA
+514 IFR
-519 EKKKKSEDEE
+519 E
-529 GEEETIDV
+529 GEKEKEERRRKRRRKRRRRGGD
-537 FPDTVAFA
+537 
-545 HPDSSG
+545 HRRLS
-551 FRAVVASPADER
+551 
-563 DPHWLPDGSGFV
+563 
-575 FSSDQSGIFNIYR
+575 R
-588 YRLENDEVEQLTNVI
+588 YGCLRPSRLV
-603 GGAFVPTVAADESV
+603 GVP
-617 VYSGYQSN
+617 
-625 DYSLYRFEM
+625 
-634 GEFERDAHFEPVVMH
+634 
-649 DYRSIFDGPK
+649 
-659 LADQFQTATY
+659 
-669 RGRNVLRYI
+669 RGRRLVGRRARSALAARW
-678 PILQVGPTYVG
+678 LGFCVFVGPERHFQHLPLSLGKRRSRTA
-689 NTFGLNQASG
+689 NQCHWRGLCADCS
-699 GLQFSTGDML
+699 
-709 GGQELTAWGIVGK
+709 
-722 NMRNATDLNTDVGF
+722 
-736 FYERRLRPQVGNNRT
+736 
-751 FNPSFYIAGRRR
+751 RRR
-763 EIDNLLKASQ
+763 ERGIQWL
-773 IDTLEIEE
+773 
-781 TDLYPVPVDS
+781 
-791 VTSLLIP
+791 
-798 DVRQYVYQGTSRQ
+798 
-811 DLFKTTLG
+811 
-819 QLAVGVDVPLTR
+819 PL
-831 RAELNALYIWRD
+831 
-843 YAEGWTLRRFRSQN
+843 Q
-857 QIYLVQYGV
+857 
-866 DISASLDPSLL
+866 
-877 AQDTLLVNNEDPLEF
+877 
-892 YEDLSFFRTHMLSM
+892 
-906 AWRYRKINPTA
+906 
-917 NRLIS
+917 RL
-922 PSGRAMALVYR
+922 
-933 YLMPTVAD
+933 
-941 SLTEQIPT
+941 
-949 DGVPRDQFV
+949 
-958 GVERRMRVNE
+958 
-968 YVAAYNERIRLPFAN
+968 
-983 SLNIE
+983 
-988 LIGAYKNAR
+988 
-997 LKPRFIEDGGFLEGR
+997 
-1012 YYWPLRYYIGGRN
+1012 
-1025 FLSGY
+1025 
-1030 PYFTDWG
+1030 
-1037 TKLLYARVG
+1037 
-1046 YGFPILKRISSR
+1046 
-1058 FINFNFSKLHGELF
+1058 
-1072 AEAGVVGNFSRFED
+1072 
-1086 IDFWQGKRWRSR
+1086 
-1098 PNIDQFLTDVGGEL
+1098 
-1112 RLQLFT
+1112 
-1118 FYRIPMFAYFQVA
+1118 
-1131 RPIPSSRVK
+1131 
-1140 RLWITRLP
+1140 
-1148 NGSLEECAPT
+1148 
-1158 AEGCF
+1158 
-1163 RSLTVRDSEGDLD
+1163 
-1176 EIDDWRFYFGFGL
+1176 

>member
-1 MKVDPCCLTRCK
+1 
-13 ASSIFLKNC
+13 
-22 GATGNW
+22 
-28 LRVAFLRKGY
+28 
-38 TLRRAIFSA
+38 LRRATFSA
-47 IAALFLAGAAQA
+47 IAALLLVGAAQA
-59 QIKTIVTDHFRVHY
+59 QIQTIVTDHFRVHF

-111 VLDNSDVLGNGWAN
+111 VLDNSDQLGNGWAN

-211 AQKFGYDSWDSHRDM
+211 AHKFGYDSWDSHRDM

-238 SWEEMGTVWDRMGKF
+238 SWEEMGTVWDRTGKF

-268 LHDQYGAEKVDE
+268 IHQQYGAEKVDE
-280 LTHQV
+280 LTHQI

-320 ESEIRGQGFFEGEP
+320 ESEIRGQGFFEGMS

-359 TSEKQDYGIT
+359 TSEKRDYGIT
-369 VLKIYDFETRKK
+369 SLKIYDFETQKE
-381 TELKNWID
+381 TELKGWID
-389 TRISWSPDGEEIVFV
+389 TRIGWSPDGEEIVFT

-410 NDLYIYNLAED
+410 NDLYIYNLAAD

-456 GLIAR
+456 GLIDR

-473 DATQYMGPRFSPD
+473 DATQYSAPRFSPD

-514 VFEKA
+514 TFEKA
-519 EKKKKSEDEE
+519 KKKSEDEE
-529 GEEETIDV
+529 DEEETIDV

-563 DPHWLPDGSGFV
+563 DPCWLPDGSGFV

-588 YRLENDEVEQLTNVI
+588 YRLENGQIEQLTNVI

-617 VYSGYQSN
+617 VYSGYHSN

-634 GEFERDAHFEPVVMH
+634 GEFERNAHFEPVAMR

-659 LADQFQTATY
+659 LADQYQVASY

-678 PILQVGPTYVG
+678 PILQVGPTFVG

-699 GLQFSTGDML
+699 GLQFTTGDMF

-722 NMRNATDLNTDVGF
+722 NMRDATDLNTDVGF

-763 EIDNLLKASQ
+763 EIDNLIKDSLVEV
-773 IDTLEIEE
+773 DTFAVGNI
-781 TDLYPVPVDS
+781 YPVPVDS

-798 DVRQYVYQGTSRQ
+798 AAQQYVYQATSRE
-811 DLFKTTLG
+811 DLFKTALG

-831 RAELNALYIWRD
+831 RTELNALYIWRN

-857 QIYLVQYGV
+857 QIYVGQQKY
-866 DISASLDPSLL
+866 LDPDTTMYDVSATFDPALL
-877 AQDTLLVNNEDPLEF
+877 AQDTLLVNSEDPLKF
-892 YEDLSFFRTHMLSM
+892 YGDLSFFRTHMLSM

-917 NRLIS
+917 DRLIS

-941 SLTEQIPT
+941 SLTEQTPI
-949 DGVPRDQFV
+949 DGVPRDRFV
-958 GVERRMRVNE
+958 GVERRLRVNE
-968 YVAAYNERIRLPFAN
+968 YIAAYNERIRLPFNN

-988 LIGAYKNAR
+988 LIGAYKNIR
-997 LKPRFIEDGGFLEGR
+997 LKPRRIEGGGFFEGR
-1012 YYWPLRYYIGGRN
+1012 FYWPLRYYIGGRN

-1030 PYFTDWG
+1030 PYFTDSG
-1037 TKLLYARVG
+1037 TKLLYARIG

-1058 FINFNFSKLHGELF
+1058 FINFNFSKLYAELF
-1072 AEAGVVGNFSRFED
+1072 AEAGAVGNFSRFED
-1086 IDFWQGKRWRSR
+1086 IDFWSGKRWRSW
-1098 PNIDQFLTDVGGEL
+1098 PNTDKFLTDVGGEL

-1131 RPIPSSRVK
+1131 HPLNRERVSR
-1140 RLWITRLP
+1140 
-1148 NGSLEECAPT
+1148 
-1158 AEGCF
+1158 
-1163 RSLTVRDSEGDLD
+1163 D
-1176 EIDDWRFYFGFGL
+1176 EDDPLIDKWRYYFGFGL

>member
-1 MKVDPCCLTRCK
+1 M
-13 ASSIFLKNC
+13 
-22 GATGNW
+22 
-28 LRVAFLRKGY
+28 
-38 TLRRAIFSA
+38 RRATFSA
-47 IAALFLAGAAQA
+47 IAVLLLAGAVQA
-59 QIKTIVTDHFRVHY
+59 QIQTIVTDHFRVHF

-111 VLDNSDVLGNGWAN
+111 VLDNSDQLGNGWAN

-149 KNVVTHELTHII
+149 KNVVTHELTHIM

-197 NTPRGW
+197 NAPRGW

-211 AQKFGYDSWDSHRDM
+211 AHKFGYDTWDSHRDM
-226 LLRMAVLEDDLL
+226 LLRMAALEDDLL
-238 SWEEMGTVWDRMGKF
+238 SWEEMGTVWDRTGKF

-268 LHDQYGAEKVDE
+268 IHQQYGAEKVDE
-280 LTHQV
+280 LTHQI

-320 ESEIRGQGFFEGEP
+320 ESEIRGQGFFEGMS

-359 TSEKQDYGIT
+359 TSEKRDYGIT
-369 VLKIYDFETRKK
+369 SLKIYDFETQKK
-381 TELKNWID
+381 TKLKGWID
-389 TRISWSPDGEEIVFV
+389 TRIGWSPDGEEIVFV

-410 NDLYIYNLAED
+410 NDLYIYNLAAD

-456 GLIAR
+456 GLVNR

-473 DATQYMGPRFSPD
+473 NATQYSAPRFSPD
-486 GEWLLFSVFRGED
+486 GEWLLFSLFRGED

-519 EKKKKSEDEE
+519 KKKKKSDDDEDEE
-529 GEEETIDV
+529 KTEETIDV

-551 FRAVVASPADER
+551 FRAVVASLADER

-588 YRLENDEVEQLTNVI
+588 YRLENREVEQLTNVV

-617 VYSGYQSN
+617 VYSGYHSN

-634 GEFERDAHFEPVVMH
+634 GEFERDAHFEPVAMR

-659 LADQFQTATY
+659 LADQHQIASY

-678 PILQVGPTYVG
+678 PILQVGPTFVG

-699 GLQFSTGDML
+699 GLQFTTGDMF

-722 NMRNATDLNTDVGF
+722 NMRDATDLNTDVGF

-763 EIDNLLKASQ
+763 EIDNLIKGTQ
-773 IDTLEIEE
+773 IQSDTLEVGNI
-781 TDLYPVPVDS
+781 YPVPVDS

-798 DVRQYVYQGTSRQ
+798 DVQQYIYQGISRQ
-811 DLFKTTLG
+811 DLFKTALG
-819 QLAVGVDVPLTR
+819 QLAVGVDMPLTR
-831 RAELNALYIWRD
+831 RTELNALYLWRN

-857 QIYLVQYGV
+857 QIYLVQDGV
-866 DISASLDPSLL
+866 DVSDSLGFDPAILS
-877 AQDTLLVNNEDPLEF
+877 QDTLLVNSEDPLKF
-892 YEDLSFFRTHMLSM
+892 YGDLSFFRTHMLSM

-917 NRLIS
+917 DRLIS

-941 SLTEQIPT
+941 SLTEQTPT

-958 GVERRMRVNE
+958 GVERRLRINE
-968 YVAAYNERIRLPFAN
+968 YIAAYNERISLPFDN

-988 LIGAYKNAR
+988 LIGAYKNIR
-997 LKPRFIEDGGFLEGR
+997 LKSRFIEEGGFLEGR
-1012 YYWPLRYYIGGRN
+1012 FYWPLRYYIGGRN

-1030 PYFTDWG
+1030 PYFTDSG
-1037 TKLLYARVG
+1037 SKLLYARVG

-1058 FINFNFSKLHGELF
+1058 FINFNFSKLYAELF

-1086 IDFWQGKRWRSR
+1086 IDFWSGERWRSR
-1098 PNIDQFLTDVGGEL
+1098 PNTDKFLTDVGGEL

-1118 FYRIPMFAYFQVA
+1118 FYRIPMFAYVQVA
-1131 RPIPSSRVK
+1131 HPLNRKRVSR
-1140 RLWITRLP
+1140 
-1148 NGSLEECAPT
+1148 
-1158 AEGCF
+1158 
-1163 RSLTVRDSEGDLD
+1163 D
-1176 EIDDWRFYFGFGL
+1176 EDDPLIDKWRYYFGFGL

>member
-1 MKVDPCCLTRCK
+1 M
-13 ASSIFLKNC
+13 
-22 GATGNW
+22 
-28 LRVAFLRKGY
+28 
-38 TLRRAIFSA
+38 RRAIFSA

-73 TLGAEGT
+73 SLGAEGT

-175 LLSVSRFDS
+175 LISVSRFDS
-184 NPDITFQFPLYHL
+184 NPDIAFQFPLYHL
-197 NTPRGW
+197 NAPRGW

-211 AQKFGYDSWDSHRDM
+211 AQKFGYDAWDSHRDM

-238 SWEEMGTVWDRMGKF
+238 SWEEMGTVLDRMGKF

-268 LHDQYGAEKVDE
+268 IHDQYGAEKVDE
-280 LTHQV
+280 LTHQI

-290 DPAIRRVLGISADQ
+290 DPAIRRVLGVSADQ

-320 ESEIRGQGFFEGEP
+320 ESEIRAQGFFQGAP

-359 TSEKQDYGIT
+359 TSEKRDYGIT

-381 TELKNWID
+381 TELKGWID
-389 TRISWSPDGEEIVFV
+389 TRISWAPDGKEIVFV

-421 KERRISARLR
+421 KERRISANLR

-456 GLIAR
+456 GLIDR

-486 GEWLLFSVFRGED
+486 GEWLLFSLFRGED

-519 EKKKKSEDEE
+519 NKKKKSEGAEEGEE
-529 GEEETIDV
+529 GEEETIEV

-588 YRLENDEVEQLTNVI
+588 YRLENREVEQLTNVI
-603 GGAFVPTVAADESV
+603 GGAFVPTVAADERV
-617 VYSGYQSN
+617 VYSGYHSN
-625 DYSLYRFEM
+625 DYSLYSFEM
-634 GEFERDAHFEPVVMH
+634 GEFEREAHFEPVAMR

-659 LADQFQTATY
+659 LADQFQTAPY

-751 FNPSFYIAGRRR
+751 FNPSFFIAGRRR
-763 EIDNLLKASQ
+763 EIDNLLKDRQ
-773 IDTLEIEE
+773 ITADTLEVGNV
-781 TDLYPVPVDS
+781 YPVPVDS

-798 DVRQYVYQGTSRQ
+798 DVRQYIYQGTSRE
-811 DLFKTTLG
+811 DLFKTSLG

-831 RAELNALYIWRD
+831 RTELNALYIWRD

-857 QIYLVQYGV
+857 QIYLEQDGV
-866 DISASLDPSLL
+866 DVSASLDPSLL
-877 AQDTLLVNNEDPLEF
+877 AQDTLLVDNEDPLTF
-892 YEDLSFFRTHMLSM
+892 YGDLSFFRTHMLSM

-917 NRLIS
+917 DRLIS

-968 YVAAYNERIRLPFAN
+968 YIAAYNERIKLPFDN

-988 LIGAYKNAR
+988 LIGAYKNVR
-997 LKPRFIEDGGFLEGR
+997 LKPRFIEDGGFFEGR
-1012 YYWPLRYYIGGRN
+1012 FYWPLRYYIGGRN

-1030 PYFTDWG
+1030 PYFTDSG
-1037 TKLLYARVG
+1037 TKLLYARAS

-1058 FINFNFSKLHGELF
+1058 FINFNFSKLYAELF

-1086 IDFWQGKRWRSR
+1086 IDFWSGERWRSL
-1098 PNIDQFLTDVGGEL
+1098 PNTDNFLTNVGGEL

-1131 RPIPSSRVK
+1131 HPLNRDRVSS
-1140 RLWITRLP
+1140 
-1148 NGSLEECAPT
+1148 GEDAP
-1158 AEGCF
+1158 
-1163 RSLTVRDSEGDLD
+1163 L
-1176 EIDDWRFYFGFGL
+1176 IDKWRYYFGFGL

>member
-1 MKVDPCCLTRCK
+1 M
-13 ASSIFLKNC
+13 
-22 GATGNW
+22 
-28 LRVAFLRKGY
+28 
-38 TLRRAIFSA
+38 RRATFSA
-47 IAALFLAGAAQA
+47 IAALLLVGAAQA
-59 QIKTIVTDHFRVHY
+59 QIQTIVTDHFRVHF

-111 VLDNSDVLGNGWAN
+111 VLDNSDQLGNGWAN

-211 AQKFGYDSWDSHRDM
+211 AHKFGYDSWDSHRDM

-238 SWEEMGTVWDRMGKF
+238 SWEEMGTVWDRTGKF

-268 LHDQYGAEKVDE
+268 IHQQYGAEKVDE

-290 DPAIRRVLGISADQ
+290 DPAIRRVLGISSDQ

-320 ESEIRGQGFFEGEP
+320 ESEIRGQGFFEGMS

-345 HPALSP
+345 HPALSL

-359 TSEKQDYGIT
+359 TSEKQDFAIT
-369 VLKIYDFETRKK
+369 TLKIYDFETQKK
-381 TELKNWID
+381 TKLKGWID
-389 TRISWSPDGEEIVFV
+389 TRIGWSPDGEEIVFT

-410 NDLYIYNLAED
+410 NDLYIYNLAAD

-456 GLIAR
+456 GLIDR

-473 DATQYMGPRFSPD
+473 DATQYSAPRFSPD

-514 VFEKA
+514 TFEKA
-519 EKKKKSEDEE
+519 KKKSEDEE
-529 GEEETIDV
+529 DEEETIDV

-563 DPHWLPDGSGFV
+563 DPCWLPDGSGFV

-588 YRLENDEVEQLTNVI
+588 YRLENGQIEQLTNVI

-617 VYSGYQSN
+617 VYSGYHSN

-634 GEFERDAHFEPVVMH
+634 GEFERNAHFEPVAMR

-659 LADQFQTATY
+659 LADQYQVASY

-678 PILQVGPTYVG
+678 PILQVGPTFVG

-699 GLQFSTGDML
+699 GLQFTTGDMF

-722 NMRNATDLNTDVGF
+722 NMRDATDLNTDVGF

-763 EIDNLLKASQ
+763 EIDNLFKESQIQ
-773 IDTLEIEE
+773 IDTLEVGNI
-781 TDLYPVPVDS
+781 YPVPVDS

-798 DVRQYVYQGTSRQ
+798 AAQQYVYQATSRE
-811 DLFKTTLG
+811 DLFKTALG

-831 RAELNALYIWRD
+831 RTELNALYIWRN
-843 YAEGWTLRRFRSQN
+843 YAEGWTLPRFRSQN
-857 QIYLVQYGV
+857 QIYLGQQKY
-866 DISASLDPSLL
+866 LDPDTTMYDVSAILDPALL
-877 AQDTLLVNNEDPLEF
+877 AQDTLLVNSEDPLKF
-892 YEDLSFFRTHMLSM
+892 YGDLSFFRTHMLST

-917 NRLIS
+917 DRLIS

-941 SLTEQIPT
+941 SLTEQTPI
-949 DGVPRDQFV
+949 DGVPRDRFV
-958 GVERRMRVNE
+958 GVERRLRVNE
-968 YVAAYNERIRLPFAN
+968 YIAAYNERIRLPFNN

-988 LIGAYKNAR
+988 LIGAYKNIR
-997 LKPRFIEDGGFLEGR
+997 LKPRRIEGGGFFEGR
-1012 YYWPLRYYIGGRN
+1012 FYWPLRYYIGGRN

-1030 PYFTDWG
+1030 PYFTDSG
-1037 TKLLYARVG
+1037 TKLLYARIG

-1058 FINFNFSKLHGELF
+1058 FINFNFSKLYAELF

-1086 IDFWQGKRWRSR
+1086 IDFWKEERWRSM
-1098 PNIDQFLTDVGGEL
+1098 PNTDKFLTDVGGEL

-1131 RPIPSSRVK
+1131 HPLNRERVSR
-1140 RLWITRLP
+1140 
-1148 NGSLEECAPT
+1148 
-1158 AEGCF
+1158 
-1163 RSLTVRDSEGDLD
+1163 D
-1176 EIDDWRFYFGFGL
+1176 EDDPLIDKWRYYFGFGL

>member
-1 MKVDPCCLTRCK
+1 M
-13 ASSIFLKNC
+13 ASSIFLTNC

-38 TLRRAIFSA
+38 TLRRAIFSS

-149 KNVVTHELTHII
+149 KNVVTHELTHIM

-175 LLSVSRFDS
+175 LISVSRFDS
-184 NPDITFQFPLYHL
+184 NPDIAFQFPLYHL
-197 NTPRGW
+197 NAPRGW

-211 AQKFGYDSWDSHRDM
+211 AQKFGYDTWDSHRDM

-268 LHDQYGAEKVDE
+268 IHEQYGAEKVDE
-280 LTHQV
+280 LTHQI

-290 DPAIRRVLGISADQ
+290 DPAIRRVLGVSADQ

-320 ESEIRGQGFFEGEP
+320 ESEIRGQGFFQGAP

-359 TSEKQDYGIT
+359 TSEKRDYGIT

-381 TELKNWID
+381 TELKGWID
-389 TRISWSPDGEEIVFV
+389 TRIGWSPDGEEIVFV

-456 GLIAR
+456 GLIDR

-486 GEWLLFSVFRGED
+486 GEWLLFSLFRGED

-519 EKKKKSEDEE
+519 KKKSKDGENGEDEE
-529 GEEETIDV
+529 EAEETIDV

-603 GGAFVPTVAADESV
+603 GGAFVPTVAADERV
-617 VYSGYQSN
+617 VYSGYHSN
-625 DYSLYRFEM
+625 DYSLYSFEI
-634 GEFERDAHFEPVVMH
+634 GEFERDAHFEPVAMR

-699 GLQFSTGDML
+699 GLQFSTGDMF

-763 EIDNLLKASQ
+763 EIDNLTQGQSAQVRYARVSRRPMSIRCRSIRSPACSSRTSVNTSIRARAAQ
-773 IDTLEIEE
+773 IC
-781 TDLYPVPVDS
+781 
-791 VTSLLIP
+791 
-798 DVRQYVYQGTSRQ
+798 SRPS
-811 DLFKTTLG
+811 LG

-831 RAELNALYIWRD
+831 RTELNALYIWRD
-843 YAEGWTLRRFRSQN
+843 YAEGWTLRRFRSLN
-857 QIYLVQYGV
+857 QIYLEQDGV
-866 DISASLDPSLL
+866 DVSASLDPSLL
-877 AQDTLLVNNEDPLEF
+877 AQDTLLVNNEDPLKF
-892 YEDLSFFRTHMLSM
+892 YGDLSFFRTHMLSM

-917 NRLIS
+917 DRLIS

-941 SLTEQIPT
+941 SLSRANT
-949 DGVPRDQFV
+949 PRWSPPRPV
-958 GVERRMRVNE
+958 RRRRAPHAGQRVHSCIQRAGQ
-968 YVAAYNERIRLPFAN
+968 AAVRQLAQHRA
-983 SLNIE
+983 
-988 LIGAYKNAR
+988 
-997 LKPRFIEDGGFLEGR
+997 
-1012 YYWPLRYYIGGRN
+1012 
-1025 FLSGY
+1025 
-1030 PYFTDWG
+1030 DW
-1037 TKLLYARVG
+1037 RVQ
-1046 YGFPILKRISSR
+1046 KRPPQ
-1058 FINFNFSKLHGELF
+1058 
-1072 AEAGVVGNFSRFED
+1072 A
-1086 IDFWQGKRWRSR
+1086 
-1098 PNIDQFLTDVGGEL
+1098 P
-1112 RLQLFT
+1112 
-1118 FYRIPMFAYFQVA
+1118 FYR
-1131 RPIPSSRVK
+1131 RR
-1140 RLWITRLP
+1140 RLL
-1148 NGSLEECAPT
+1148 
-1158 AEGCF
+1158 
-1163 RSLTVRDSEGDLD
+1163 
-1176 EIDDWRFYFGFGL
+1176 

>member
-1 MKVDPCCLTRCK
+1 M
-13 ASSIFLKNC
+13 
-22 GATGNW
+22 
-28 LRVAFLRKGY
+28 
-38 TLRRAIFSA
+38 
-47 IAALFLAGAAQA
+47 
-59 QIKTIVTDHFRVHY
+59 
-73 TLGAEGT
+73 
-80 ARRVAE
+80 
-86 TCEEV
+86 
-91 FPTLAAAYD
+91 AAAYD

-111 VLDNSDVLGNGWAN
+111 VLDNSDILGNGWAN

-149 KNVVTHELTHII
+149 KNVVSHELTHII

-211 AQKFGYDSWDSHRDM
+211 AHKFGYDSWDSHRDM

-238 SWEEMGTVWDRMGKF
+238 SWEEMGTVLDRTGKF

-268 LHDQYGAEKVDE
+268 IHQQYGAEKVDE

-290 DPAIRRVLGISADQ
+290 DPAIRRVLGISSDQ
-304 FYADWVA
+304 FYADWVS

-320 ESEIRGQGFFEGEP
+320 ESEIRGQGFFEGVP
-334 LDEVNEGVLEY
+334 LYEVNEGVLEY

-359 TSEKQDYGIT
+359 TSEKRDYAIT
-369 VLKIYDFETRKK
+369 ALKIYDSETKKK
-381 TELKNWID
+381 TKLKGWID
-389 TRISWSPDGEEIVFV
+389 TRIGWSPDGKEIVFT

-421 KERRISARLR
+421 KERRISAKLR

-456 GLIAR
+456 GLIDR

-473 DATQYMGPRFSPD
+473 NATQYSAPRFSPD
-486 GEWLLFSVFRGED
+486 GEWLLFGVFRGED

-514 VFEKA
+514 TFEKA
-519 EKKKKSEDEE
+519 KKKSDEE
-529 GEEETIDV
+529 EDEEETIDV

-563 DPHWLPDGSGFV
+563 DPCWLPDGSGFV

-617 VYSGYQSN
+617 VYSAYHSN

-634 GEFERDAHFEPVVMH
+634 GEFERDAHFEPVAMR

-659 LADQFQTATY
+659 LADQFQVASY

-678 PILQVGPTYVG
+678 PILQIGPTYVG
-689 NTFGLNQASG
+689 NAFGLNQASG
-699 GLQFSTGDML
+699 GLQLTTGDMF

-722 NMRNATDLNTDVGF
+722 NMRDATDLNTDAGF
-736 FYERRLRPQVGNNRT
+736 YYERRLRPQVGNNRT
-751 FNPSFYIAGRRR
+751 FNPSLFVAGRRR
-763 EIDNLLKASQ
+763 EIDNLLKGSQ
-773 IDTLEIEE
+773 ITIDTLGVDNIS
-781 TDLYPVPVDS
+781 VPVDS

-798 DVRQYVYQGTSRQ
+798 AVQQHVYQVTNRQ
-811 DLFKTTLG
+811 DLFKTALG

-831 RAELNALYIWRD
+831 RTELNALYIWRN

-857 QIYLVQYGV
+857 QIYLGQQKY
-866 DISASLDPSLL
+866 LDPDSTMYDVSATSDPALL
-877 AQDTLLVNNEDPLEF
+877 AQDTLLVNSEDPLRF
-892 YEDLSFFRTHMLSM
+892 YGDLSFFRTHVLS
-906 AWRYRKINPTA
+906 ASWRYQKINPTA
-917 NRLIS
+917 DRLIS
-922 PSGRAMALVYR
+922 PSGRALALVYR

-941 SLTEQIPT
+941 SLAEQTPT

-958 GVERRMRVNE
+958 GVERRLRVNE
-968 YVAAYNERIRLPFAN
+968 YVAAYNERIGLPFAN

-988 LIGAYKNAR
+988 LVGAYKNIR
-997 LKPRFIEDGGFLEGR
+997 LKPRYIEGGGLFEGR
-1012 YYWPLRYYIGGRN
+1012 FYWPLRYYIGGRN

-1030 PYFTDWG
+1030 PYFTDSG

-1046 YGFPILKRISSR
+1046 YGFPIFKRISRR
-1058 FINFNFSKLHGELF
+1058 FINFNFSKLYAELF
-1072 AEAGVVGNFSRFED
+1072 AEAGVVGNFSSFED
-1086 IDFWQGKRWRSR
+1086 IDFWKGYR
-1098 PNIDQFLTDVGGEL
+1098 PNTDKFLTDVGGEL

-1131 RPIPSSRVK
+1131 RPLNRDRVP
-1140 RLWITRLP
+1140 R
-1148 NGSLEECAPT
+1148 EEDDP
-1158 AEGCF
+1158 
-1163 RSLTVRDSEGDLD
+1163 L
-1176 EIDDWRFYFGFGL
+1176 IDKWRYYFGFGL

>member
-1 MKVDPCCLTRCK
+1 
-13 ASSIFLKNC
+13 
-22 GATGNW
+22 
-28 LRVAFLRKGY
+28 
-38 TLRRAIFSA
+38 LRRATFSA
-47 IAALFLAGAAQA
+47 IAALLLVGAAQA
-59 QIKTIVTDHFRVHY
+59 QIQTIVTDHFRVHF

-111 VLDNSDVLGNGWAN
+111 VLDNSDQLGNGWAN

-211 AQKFGYDSWDSHRDM
+211 AHKFGYDSWDSHRDM

-238 SWEEMGTVWDRMGKF
+238 SWEEMGTVWDRTGKF

-268 LHDQYGAEKVDE
+268 IHQQYGAEKVDE
-280 LTHQV
+280 LTHQI

-320 ESEIRGQGFFEGEP
+320 ESEIRGQGFFEGMS

-345 HPALSP
+345 HPALSL

-359 TSEKQDYGIT
+359 TSEKQDFAIT
-369 VLKIYDFETRKK
+369 TLKIYDFETQKE
-381 TELKNWID
+381 TELKGWID
-389 TRISWSPDGEEIVFV
+389 TRIGWSPDGEEIVFT

-410 NDLYIYNLAED
+410 NDLYIYNLAAD

-456 GLIAR
+456 GLIDR

-473 DATQYMGPRFSPD
+473 DATQYSAPRFSPD

-514 VFEKA
+514 TFEKA
-519 EKKKKSEDEE
+519 KKKSEDEE
-529 GEEETIDV
+529 DEEETIDV

-563 DPHWLPDGSGFV
+563 DPCWLPDGSGFV

-588 YRLENDEVEQLTNVI
+588 YRLENGQIEQLTNVI

-617 VYSGYQSN
+617 VYSGYHSN

-634 GEFERDAHFEPVVMH
+634 GEFERNAHFEPVAMR

-659 LADQFQTATY
+659 LADQYQVASY

-678 PILQVGPTYVG
+678 PILQVGPTFVG

-699 GLQFSTGDML
+699 GLQFTTGDMF

-722 NMRNATDLNTDVGF
+722 NMRDATDLNTDVGF

-763 EIDNLLKASQ
+763 EIDNLIKDSLVEV
-773 IDTLEIEE
+773 DTFAVGNI
-781 TDLYPVPVDS
+781 YPVPVDS

-798 DVRQYVYQGTSRQ
+798 AAQQYVYQATSRE
-811 DLFKTTLG
+811 DLFKTALG

-831 RAELNALYIWRD
+831 RTELNALYIWRN
-843 YAEGWTLRRFRSQN
+843 YAEGWTLPRFRSQN
-857 QIYLVQYGV
+857 QIYLGQQKY
-866 DISASLDPSLL
+866 LDPDTTMYDVSATFDPALL
-877 AQDTLLVNNEDPLEF
+877 AQDTLLVNSEDPLKF
-892 YEDLSFFRTHMLSM
+892 YGDLSFFRTHMLSM

-917 NRLIS
+917 DRLIS

-941 SLTEQIPT
+941 SLTEQTPI
-949 DGVPRDQFV
+949 DGVPRDRFV
-958 GVERRMRVNE
+958 GVERRLRVNE
-968 YVAAYNERIRLPFAN
+968 YIAAYNERIRLPFNN

-988 LIGAYKNAR
+988 LIGAYKNIR
-997 LKPRFIEDGGFLEGR
+997 LKPRRIEGGGFFEGR
-1012 YYWPLRYYIGGRN
+1012 FYWPLRYYIGGRN

-1030 PYFTDWG
+1030 PYFTDSG
-1037 TKLLYARVG
+1037 TKLLYARIG

-1058 FINFNFSKLHGELF
+1058 FINFNFSKLYAELF
-1072 AEAGVVGNFSRFED
+1072 AEAGAVGNFSRFED
-1086 IDFWQGKRWRSR
+1086 IDFWSGKRWRSW
-1098 PNIDQFLTDVGGEL
+1098 PNTDKFLTDVGGEL

-1131 RPIPSSRVK
+1131 HPLNRERVSR
-1140 RLWITRLP
+1140 
-1148 NGSLEECAPT
+1148 
-1158 AEGCF
+1158 
-1163 RSLTVRDSEGDLD
+1163 D
-1176 EIDDWRFYFGFGL
+1176 EDDPLIDKWRYYFGFGL

>member
-1 MKVDPCCLTRCK
+1 MKAAPYRLTGSRV
-13 ASSIFLKNC
+13 SSIFPTNLWRDQQLAA
-22 GATGNW
+22 GRLFA
-28 LRVAFLRKGY
+28 KGY

-47 IAALFLAGAAQA
+47 IAALLLAGAAQA
-59 QIKTIVTDHFRVHY
+59 QLKTIVTDHFRVHFP
-73 TLGAEGT
+73 LGAEGT

-91 FPTLAAAYD
+91 FPTLAAAYN

-149 KNVVTHELTHII
+149 KNVVAHELTHII

-197 NTPRGW
+197 NAPRGW

-211 AQKFGYDSWDSHRDM
+211 AHKFGYDSWDSHRDM

-238 SWEEMGTVWDRMGKF
+238 SWEEMGTVWDRTGKF

-268 LHDQYGAEKVDE
+268 IHQQYGAEKVDE

-285 GSMSF
+285 GAMSF
-290 DPAIRRVLGISADQ
+290 DPAIRRVLGVSADQ

-311 FLAENYGRL
+311 FLADNYSRL
-320 ESEIRGQGFFEGEP
+320 EAEIRGRGFFAGAP

-359 TSEKQDYGIT
+359 TSEKRDYAIT
-369 VLKIYDFETRKK
+369 ALKIYDFETREK
-381 TELKNWID
+381 TELKGWID
-389 TRISWSPDGEEIVFV
+389 TRIAWSPDGEEIVFT

-410 NDLYIYNLAED
+410 NDLYIYNLAAEE
-421 KERRISARLR
+421 ERRISARLR

-456 GLIAR
+456 GLVDR

-473 DATQYMGPRFSPD
+473 DATQYSAPRFSPD

-499 RDIAMIRADSPPRPK
+499 RDIAMMRAASPPRPK
-514 VFEKA
+514 IFEKA
-519 EKKKKSEDEE
+519 KKKSDDEGDE
-529 GEEETIDV
+529 GDDEIVAV

-563 DPHWLPDGSGFV
+563 DPCWLPDGSGFV

-588 YRLENDEVEQLTNVI
+588 YRLENEAVEQLTNVV
-603 GGAFVPTVAADESV
+603 GGAFVPTIAADERV
-617 VYSGYQSN
+617 VYSAYRSN
-625 DYSLYRFEM
+625 DYSLYRFEL
-634 GEFERDAHFEPVVMH
+634 GEFERAAHFEPVAMR

-659 LADQFQTATY
+659 LADQFQVAPY
-669 RGRNVLRYI
+669 RGRSVLRYI
-678 PILQVGPTYVG
+678 PILQVGPTFVG

-722 NMRNATDLNTDVGF
+722 NMRDATDLNTDVGF

-763 EIDNLLKASQ
+763 EIDNLLKDGQLAV
-773 IDTLEIEE
+773 DTLAVDNI
-781 TDLYPVPVDS
+781 YPVPVDS

-798 DVRQYVYQGTSRQ
+798 SVQQYVYQSTSRQ
-811 DLFKTTLG
+811 DLFKSVLG
-819 QLAVGVDVPLTR
+819 QFAVGVDVPLTR
-831 RAELNALYIWRD
+831 RTELSALYLWRN
-843 YAEGWTLRRFRSQN
+843 YAEDWTLRRFRSEN
-857 QIYLVQYGV
+857 RLYLAQDGV
-866 DISASLDPSLL
+866 DVSATLDPALL
-877 AQDTLLVNNEDPLEF
+877 AQDTLLVDSENPLNF
-892 YEDLSFFRTHMLSM
+892 YDDLSFFRTHLLS
-906 AWRYRKINPTA
+906 ASWRYQKINPTA
-917 NRLIS
+917 DQLIS
-922 PSGRAMALVYR
+922 PSGRSLAFIYR
-933 YLMPTVAD
+933 YLLPTVAD
-941 SLTEQIPT
+941 SLAEQTPA
-949 DGVPRDQFV
+949 DGVPGDQFV
-958 GVERRMRVNE
+958 GVERRLRVNE
-968 YVAAYNERIRLPFAN
+968 YVAAYNERIGLPFDN

-988 LIGAYKNAR
+988 LIGAYKNIR
-997 LKPRFIEDGGFLEGR
+997 LKPRFIEDGGFFEGR
-1012 YYWPLRYYIGGRN
+1012 FYWPLRYYIGGRN

-1030 PYFTDWG
+1030 PYFTDSG
-1037 TKLLYARVG
+1037 SKLLYARIG
-1046 YGFPILKRISSR
+1046 YEFPILKRISSR
-1058 FINFNFSKLHGELF
+1058 FINFNFSKLYAELF
-1072 AEAGVVGNFSRFED
+1072 AEAGVVGNFSRFQD
-1086 IDFWQGKRWRSR
+1086 IDFWKGKRWRSR
-1098 PNIDQFLTDVGGEL
+1098 PNTDQFLTDVGGEL

-1131 RPIPSSRVK
+1131 RPLESSRVK
-1140 RLWITRLP
+1140 WITP
-1148 NGSLEECAPT
+1148 SPSSDDPHPEPY
-1158 AEGCF
+1158 
-1163 RSLTVRDSEGDLD
+1163 LTVRNSEGTLD
-1176 EIDDWRFYFGFGL
+1176 EIDKWRFYFGFGL

>member
-1 MKVDPCCLTRCK
+1 M
-13 ASSIFLKNC
+13 
-22 GATGNW
+22 
-28 LRVAFLRKGY
+28 
-38 TLRRAIFSA
+38 RRATFSA
-47 IAALFLAGAAQA
+47 IAALLFAGAAQA
-59 QIKTIVTDHFRVHY
+59 QIQTIVTDHFRVHF

-111 VLDNSDVLGNGWAN
+111 VLDNSDQLGNGWAN

-149 KNVVTHELTHII
+149 KNVVTHELTHIM

-197 NTPRGW
+197 NAPRGW

-211 AQKFGYDSWDSHRDM
+211 AHKFGYDTWDSHRDM
-226 LLRMAVLEDDLL
+226 LLRMAALEDDLL
-238 SWEEMGTVWDRMGKF
+238 SWEEMGTVWDRTGKF

-268 LHDQYGAEKVDE
+268 IHQQYGAEKVDE
-280 LTHQV
+280 LTHQI

-320 ESEIRGQGFFEGEP
+320 ESEIRTGGFFEGMP

-359 TSEKQDYGIT
+359 TSEKQDFAIT
-369 VLKIYDFETRKK
+369 SLKIYDFETQKK
-381 TELKNWID
+381 TKLKGWID
-389 TRISWSPDGEEIVFV
+389 TRIGWSPDGEEIVFV

-410 NDLYIYNLAED
+410 NDLYIYNLAAD

-456 GLIAR
+456 GLVNR

-473 DATQYMGPRFSPD
+473 DATQYMAPRFSPD
-486 GEWLLFSVFRGED
+486 GEWLLFSLFRGED

-519 EKKKKSEDEE
+519 KKKKKSDEDEDEE
-529 GEEETIDV
+529 EKTEETIDV

-551 FRAVVASPADER
+551 FRAVVASLADER

-588 YRLENDEVEQLTNVI
+588 YRLENREVEQLTNVV

-617 VYSGYQSN
+617 VYSGYHSN

-634 GEFERDAHFEPVVMH
+634 GEFERDAHFEPVAMR

-659 LADQFQTATY
+659 LADQHLIASY

-678 PILQVGPTYVG
+678 PILQVGPTFVG

-699 GLQFSTGDML
+699 GLQFTTGDMF

-722 NMRNATDLNTDVGF
+722 NMRDATDLNTDVGF

-763 EIDNLLKASQ
+763 EIDNLLKDSQ
-773 IDTLEIEE
+773 IRVDTLEVGNI
-781 TDLYPVPVDS
+781 YPVPVDS
-791 VTSLLIP
+791 VSSLLIP
-798 DVRQYVYQGTSRQ
+798 DVQQYIYQGTSRQ
-811 DLFKTTLG
+811 DLFKTALG
-819 QLAVGVDVPLTR
+819 QLAVGVDMPLTR
-831 RAELNALYIWRD
+831 RTELNALYLWRN

-857 QIYLVQYGV
+857 QIYLVQDGV
-866 DISASLDPSLL
+866 DVSDSLGLDPAILS
-877 AQDTLLVNNEDPLEF
+877 QDTLLVNSEDPLKF
-892 YEDLSFFRTHMLSM
+892 YGDLSFFRTHMLSM

-917 NRLIS
+917 DRLIS

-958 GVERRMRVNE
+958 GVERRLRINE
-968 YVAAYNERIRLPFAN
+968 YVAAYNERISLPFDN

-988 LIGAYKNAR
+988 LIGAYKNIR
-997 LKPRFIEDGGFLEGR
+997 LKPRFIEEGGFFEGR
-1012 YYWPLRYYIGGRN
+1012 FYWPLRYYIGGRN

-1030 PYFTDWG
+1030 PYFTDSG
-1037 TKLLYARVG
+1037 SKLLYARVG

-1058 FINFNFSKLHGELF
+1058 FINFNFSKLYAELF

-1086 IDFWQGKRWRSR
+1086 IDFWSGERWRSR
-1098 PNIDQFLTDVGGEL
+1098 PNTDKFLTDVGGEL

-1118 FYRIPMFAYFQVA
+1118 FYRIPMFAYVQVA
-1131 RPIPSSRVK
+1131 HPLNRKRVSR
-1140 RLWITRLP
+1140 
-1148 NGSLEECAPT
+1148 
-1158 AEGCF
+1158 
-1163 RSLTVRDSEGDLD
+1163 D
-1176 EIDDWRFYFGFGL
+1176 EDDPLIDKWRYYFGFGL

>member
-1 MKVDPCCLTRCK
+1 
-13 ASSIFLKNC
+13 
-22 GATGNW
+22 
-28 LRVAFLRKGY
+28 
-38 TLRRAIFSA
+38 
-47 IAALFLAGAAQA
+47 
-59 QIKTIVTDHFRVHY
+59 
-73 TLGAEGT
+73 
-80 ARRVAE
+80 
-86 TCEEV
+86 
-91 FPTLAAAYD
+91 
-100 YYDDFRTIHVI
+100 
-111 VLDNSDVLGNGWAN
+111 
-125 YYSNTMAIWATS
+125 MAIWATS

-268 LHDQYGAEKVDE
+268 IHQQYGAEKVDE

-311 FLAENYGRL
+311 FLAENYSRL
-320 ESEIRGQGFFEGEP
+320 ESEIREQGFFQGTP

-359 TSEKQDYGIT
+359 TSEKQDYALT
-369 VLKIYDFETRKK
+369 VLKIYDFETHKK
-381 TELKNWID
+381 TELKGWID
-389 TRISWSPDGEEIVFV
+389 TRVGWSPDGKEIVFV

-456 GLIAR
+456 GLIDR

-473 DATQYMGPRFSPD
+473 DATQYMAPRFSPD
-486 GEWLLFSVFRGED
+486 GEWLLFSLFRGED

-519 EKKKKSEDEE
+519 KKKKKSEDEE
-529 GEEETIDV
+529 GEEGEEETIEV

-551 FRAVVASPADER
+551 FRALVASPADER

-588 YRLENDEVEQLTNVI
+588 YRLENREVEQLTNVI
-603 GGAFVPTVAADESV
+603 GGAFVPTVAAAERV
-617 VYSGYQSN
+617 VYSGYHSN
-625 DYSLYRFEM
+625 DYSLYSFEL
-634 GEFERDAHFEPVVMH
+634 GEFERDAHFEPVVMR

-763 EIDNLLKASQ
+763 EIDNLLKDSQ
-773 IDTLEIEE
+773 IAIDTLEVNDYR
-781 TDLYPVPVDS
+781 TPANSDS
-791 VTSLLIP
+791 DNHIIRVTQEGDIHLIPANSDSRLLIP
-798 DVRQYVYQGTSRQ
+798 AAQPYVYQGISRH
-811 DLFKTTLG
+811 DLFKTALG
-819 QLAVGVDVPLTR
+819 QLAAGVDVPLTR
-831 RAELNALYIWRD
+831 RTELNALYIWRN
-843 YAEGWTLRRFRSQN
+843 YSEGWALRHFRSQT
-857 QIYLVQYGV
+857 QIHVEQDGV
-866 DISASLDPSLL
+866 DISDSLRSLEL
-877 AQDTLLVNNEDPLEF
+877 YRPLLSQDTQLVKNEDPLKF
-892 YEDLSFFRTHMLSM
+892 YGDLSFFRTHMLSM

-917 NRLIS
+917 DRLIS

-941 SLTEQIPT
+941 SLAQQTPP
-949 DGVPRDQFV
+949 DGIPRDQFV
-958 GVERRMRVNE
+958 GVERRLRVNE
-968 YVAAYNERIRLPFAN
+968 YIAAYNERIKLPFAN

-988 LIGAYKNAR
+988 LIGAYKNVR
-997 LKPRFIEDGGFLEGR
+997 LKPRFIEDGGFFEGR
-1012 YYWPLRYYIGGRN
+1012 FYWPLRYYIGGRN

-1030 PYFTDWG
+1030 PYFTDSG

-1046 YGFPILKRISSR
+1046 YGFPILKRISNR
-1058 FINFNFSKLHGELF
+1058 FINFNFSKLYAELF

-1086 IDFWQGKRWRSR
+1086 IDFWKGKSWRSW
-1098 PNIDQFLTDVGGEL
+1098 PNMDQFLTDVGGEL

-1131 RPIPSSRVK
+1131 RPLPSARVK

-1158 AEGCF
+1158 AQDCF

-1176 EIDDWRFYFGFGL
+1176 EIDNWRFYFGFGL

>member
-1 MKVDPCCLTRCK
+1 M
-13 ASSIFLKNC
+13 ASSIFLTNC

-38 TLRRAIFSA
+38 TLRRAIFSS

-149 KNVVTHELTHII
+149 KNVVTHELTHIM

-175 LLSVSRFDS
+175 LISVSRFDS
-184 NPDITFQFPLYHL
+184 NPDIAFQFPLYHL
-197 NTPRGW
+197 NAPRGW

-211 AQKFGYDSWDSHRDM
+211 AQKFGYDTWDSHRDM

-268 LHDQYGAEKVDE
+268 IHEQYGAEKVDE
-280 LTHQV
+280 LTHQI

-290 DPAIRRVLGISADQ
+290 DPAIRRVLGVSADQ

-320 ESEIRGQGFFEGEP
+320 ESEIRGQGFFQGAP

-359 TSEKQDYGIT
+359 TSEKRDYGIT

-381 TELKNWID
+381 IELKGWID
-389 TRISWSPDGEEIVFV
+389 TRIGWSPDGEEIVFV

-410 NDLYIYNLAED
+410 NDLYIYNLVED

-456 GLIAR
+456 GLIDR

-486 GEWLLFSVFRGED
+486 GEWLLFSLFRGED

-519 EKKKKSEDEE
+519 KKKSKDGENGED
-529 GEEETIDV
+529 EEETIEV

-603 GGAFVPTVAADESV
+603 GGAFVPTVAADERV
-617 VYSGYQSN
+617 VYSGYHSN
-625 DYSLYRFEM
+625 DYSLYSFEI
-634 GEFERDAHFEPVVMH
+634 GEFERDAHFEPVAMR

-659 LADQFQTATY
+659 IADQFQTATY

-699 GLQFSTGDML
+699 GLQFSTGDMF

-763 EIDNLLKASQ
+763 EIDNLLKDSQ
-773 IDTLEIEE
+773 ITADTLEVGSV
-781 TDLYPVPVDS
+781 YPVPVDS

-798 DVRQYVYQGTSRQ
+798 DVRQYIYQGTSRE
-811 DLFKTTLG
+811 DLFKTSLG

-831 RAELNALYIWRD
+831 RTELNALYIWRD

-857 QIYLVQYGV
+857 QIYLEQDGV

-906 AWRYRKINPTA
+906 SWRYQKINPTA
-917 NRLIS
+917 DRLIS

-958 GVERRMRVNE
+958 GVERRLRVNE
-968 YVAAYNERIRLPFAN
+968 YIAAYNERIKLPFDN

-988 LIGAYKNAR
+988 LIGAYKNVR
-997 LKPRFIEDGGFLEGR
+997 LKPRFIEDGGFFEGR
-1012 YYWPLRYYIGGRN
+1012 FYWPLRYYIGGRN

-1030 PYFTDWG
+1030 PYFTDSG

-1058 FINFNFSKLHGELF
+1058 FINFNFSKLYAELF

-1086 IDFWQGKRWRSR
+1086 IDFWSGERWRSL
-1098 PNIDQFLTDVGGEL
+1098 PNTDEFLTNVGGEL

-1131 RPIPSSRVK
+1131 HPLNRDRVSS
-1140 RLWITRLP
+1140 
-1148 NGSLEECAPT
+1148 GEDAP
-1158 AEGCF
+1158 
-1163 RSLTVRDSEGDLD
+1163 L
-1176 EIDDWRFYFGFGL
+1176 IDKWRYYFGFGL

>member
-1 MKVDPCCLTRCK
+1 MKAAPRCLTGDT
-13 ASSIFLKNC
+13 ASSIFLTNY

-73 TLGAEGT
+73 TSGAEGT

-100 YYDDFRTIHVI
+100 YYDDFRTIHVM
-111 VLDNSDVLGNGWAN
+111 VFDNSDRLGNGWAN

-211 AQKFGYDSWDSHRDM
+211 AQKFGYDAWDSHRDM

-268 LHDQYGAEKVDE
+268 LHEQYGAEKVDE

-320 ESEIRGQGFFEGEP
+320 ESEIRAQGFFQGAP
-334 LDEVNEGVLEY
+334 LDAINEGVLEY

-359 TSEKQDYGIT
+359 TSEKQDYGLT
-369 VLKIYDFETRKK
+369 VLKIYDFETHKK
-381 TELKNWID
+381 TELKGWID
-389 TRISWSPDGEEIVFV
+389 TRISWSPDGKEIVFV

-441 QRIAFVHNE
+441 QRIAFVHNK

-456 GLIAR
+456 GLVDR
-461 DGTDLVYLTNNN
+461 DGTDVVYLTNNN

-514 VFEKA
+514 VFEQAK
-519 EKKKKSEDEE
+519 KKKKSEDEEDEE
-529 GEEETIDV
+529 GEEETIEV

-603 GGAFVPTVAADESV
+603 GGAFVPTVAADERV
-617 VYSGYQSN
+617 VYSGYHSN
-625 DYSLYRFEM
+625 DYSLYSFDL
-634 GEFERDAHFEPVVMH
+634 GEFGRDAHFEPVVMR

-773 IDTLEIEE
+773 ITADTLEVGNV
-781 TDLYPVPVDS
+781 YPVPVDS

-798 DVRQYVYQGTSRQ
+798 DVRQHIYQGTSRE
-811 DLFKTTLG
+811 DLFKTSLG
-819 QLAVGVDVPLTR
+819 QLAMGVDVPLTR
-831 RAELNALYIWRD
+831 RTELNALYIWRD
-843 YAEGWTLRRFRSQN
+843 YAEGWTLRRFRSLN
-857 QIYLVQYGV
+857 QIYLEQDGV
-866 DISASLDPSLL
+866 DMSASLDPSLL

-917 NRLIS
+917 DRLIS

-941 SLTEQIPT
+941 SLTEQIPP

-968 YVAAYNERIRLPFAN
+968 YVAAYNERIQLPFDN

-988 LIGAYKNAR
+988 LIGAYKNVR

-1058 FINFNFSKLHGELF
+1058 FINFNFSKLYAELF

-1086 IDFWQGKRWRSR
+1086 IDFWSGERWRSL
-1098 PNIDQFLTDVGGEL
+1098 PNTDKFLTDVGGEL

-1131 RPIPSSRVK
+1131 HPLNRERIP
-1140 RLWITRLP
+1140 
-1148 NGSLEECAPT
+1148 
-1158 AEGCF
+1158 
-1163 RSLTVRDSEGDLD
+1163 RDEDDPL
-1176 EIDDWRFYFGFGL
+1176 IDKWRYYFGFGL

>member
-1 MKVDPCCLTRCK
+1 M
-13 ASSIFLKNC
+13 
-22 GATGNW
+22 
-28 LRVAFLRKGY
+28 
-38 TLRRAIFSA
+38 RRAIFSA

-149 KNVVTHELTHII
+149 KNVVTHELTHIM

-175 LLSVSRFDS
+175 LISVSRFDS

-197 NTPRGW
+197 NAPRGW

-238 SWEEMGTVWDRMGKF
+238 SWEEMGTVWDRTGKF

-268 LHDQYGAEKVDE
+268 IHEQYGAEKVDE
-280 LTHQV
+280 LTHQI
-285 GSMSF
+285 GAMSF

-359 TSEKQDYGIT
+359 TSEKQDYAIT
-369 VLKIYDFETRKK
+369 SLKIYDFETRKK
-381 TELKNWID
+381 TKLKGWID
-389 TRISWSPDGEEIVFV
+389 TRTAWSPDGEEIVFV

-421 KERRISARLR
+421 KERRISANLR

-456 GLIAR
+456 GLIDR

-499 RDIAMIRADSPPRPK
+499 RDIAMMRTDSPPRPK

-519 EKKKKSEDEE
+519 KKGKKKSEDEE
-529 GEEETIDV
+529 GEEDGEDEEETIDV

-563 DPHWLPDGSGFV
+563 DPCWLPDGSGFV

-603 GGAFVPTVAADESV
+603 GGAFVPTVAADERV
-617 VYSGYQSN
+617 VYSGYHSN

-634 GEFERDAHFEPVVMH
+634 GEFERTAHFEPVAMR

-678 PILQVGPTYVG
+678 PILQVGPTFVG
-689 NTFGLNQASG
+689 NEFGLNQASG
-699 GLQFSTGDML
+699 GLQFTTGDMF

-722 NMRNATDLNTDVGF
+722 NMRNATDLNTDAGF

-751 FNPSFYIAGRRR
+751 FNPSFYVAGRRR
-763 EIDNLLKASQ
+763 EIDNLLKDRLVAV
-773 IDTLEIEE
+773 DTLAAA
-781 TDLYPVPVDS
+781 DLYPVPVDS

-798 DVRQYVYQGTSRQ
+798 AAEQYVYQATSRQ
-811 DLFKTTLG
+811 DLFKTVLG

-831 RAELNALYIWRD
+831 RTELNALYLWRN
-843 YAEGWTLRRFRSQN
+843 YAESWTLRRFRSQN
-857 QIYLVQYGV
+857 QIYLVQDGV
-866 DISASLDPSLL
+866 DVSAVLDPALL
-877 AQDTLLVNNEDPLEF
+877 GQDTLLVDSEDPLSF
-892 YEDLSFFRTHMLSM
+892 YDDLSFFRTHMLST

-917 NRLIS
+917 DRLIS

-941 SLTEQIPT
+941 SLTEQTPP

-958 GVERRMRVNE
+958 GVERGLRVNE
-968 YVAAYNERIRLPFAN
+968 YIAAYNERIKLPFDN

-988 LIGAYKNAR
+988 LIGAYKNIR
-997 LKPRFIEDGGFLEGR
+997 LKPRFIEDGGFFEGR
-1012 YYWPLRYYIGGRN
+1012 FYWPLRYYIGGRN

-1030 PYFTDWG
+1030 PYFTDSG
-1037 TKLLYARVG
+1037 TKLLYARIG

-1058 FINFNFSKLHGELF
+1058 FINFNFSKLYAELF
-1072 AEAGVVGNFSRFED
+1072 AEAGAVGNFSRFED
-1086 IDFWQGKRWRSR
+1086 IDFWSGERWRSW
-1098 PNIDQFLTDVGGEL
+1098 PNTDKFLTNVGGEL

-1131 RPIPSSRVK
+1131 HPLNRDRVSS
-1140 RLWITRLP
+1140 
-1148 NGSLEECAPT
+1148 GEDAP
-1158 AEGCF
+1158 
-1163 RSLTVRDSEGDLD
+1163 L
-1176 EIDDWRFYFGFGL
+1176 IDKWRYYFGFGL

>member
-1 MKVDPCCLTRCK
+1 M
-13 ASSIFLKNC
+13 
-22 GATGNW
+22 
-28 LRVAFLRKGY
+28 
-38 TLRRAIFSA
+38 RRAIFSA

-73 TLGAEGT
+73 TSGAEGT

-175 LLSVSRFDS
+175 LLSVSRFDA

-203 TEGIAQYG
+203 VEGIAQYG
-211 AQKFGYDSWDSHRDM
+211 AHKFGYDAWDSHRDM

-238 SWEEMGTVWDRMGKF
+238 SWEEMGTVLDRMGKF

-320 ESEIRGQGFFEGEP
+320 ESEIRAQGFFQGES

-359 TSEKQDYGIT
+359 TSEKQDYGLT

-389 TRISWSPDGEEIVFV
+389 TRIGWSPDGKEIVFV

-456 GLIAR
+456 GLIDR

-486 GEWLLFSVFRGED
+486 GEWLLFSLFRGED

-519 EKKKKSEDEE
+519 QKKKKSEDDEEGEE
-529 GEEETIDV
+529 GEEETIEV

-603 GGAFVPTVAADESV
+603 GGAFVPTVAADERV

-625 DYSLYRFEM
+625 DYSLYSFEM
-634 GEFERDAHFEPVVMH
+634 GEFERDAHFEPVVMR

-699 GLQFSTGDML
+699 GLQFTTGDMF

-722 NMRNATDLNTDVGF
+722 NMRSATDLNTDVGF

-763 EIDNLLKASQ
+763 EIDNAIKGSQ
-773 IDTLEIEE
+773 ITADTL
-781 TDLYPVPVDS
+781 DVGNVYPVPVDS

-798 DVRQYVYQGTSRQ
+798 DVRQYIYQGTSRE
-811 DLFKTTLG
+811 DLFKTSLG
-819 QLAVGVDVPLTR
+819 QLAAGVDVPLTR
-831 RAELNALYIWRD
+831 RTELSALYIWRD
-843 YAEGWTLRRFRSQN
+843 FAEGWTLRRFRSLN
-857 QIYLVQYGV
+857 QIYLEQDGV
-866 DISASLDPSLL
+866 DMSASLDPSLL

-917 NRLIS
+917 DRLIS

-941 SLTEQIPT
+941 SLTEQISP

-968 YVAAYNERIRLPFAN
+968 YVAAYNERIRLPFDN

-988 LIGAYKNAR
+988 LIGAYKNIR

-1058 FINFNFSKLHGELF
+1058 FINFNFSKLYAELF

-1086 IDFWQGKRWRSR
+1086 IDFWKGERWKSR
-1098 PNIDQFLTDVGGEL
+1098 PNIDPFLADVGGEL

-1131 RPIPSSRVK
+1131 RPLPSSRVK
-1140 RLWITRLP
+1140 QRWITRLP

-1158 AEGCF
+1158 AQDCF

-1176 EIDDWRFYFGFGL
+1176 EIDNWRFYFGFGL